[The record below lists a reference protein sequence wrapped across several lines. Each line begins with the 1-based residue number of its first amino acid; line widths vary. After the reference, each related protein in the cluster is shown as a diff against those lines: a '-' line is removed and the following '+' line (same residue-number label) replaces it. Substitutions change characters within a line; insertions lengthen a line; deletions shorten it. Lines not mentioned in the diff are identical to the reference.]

1 MAAAEKTVSA
11 LVQTQ
16 LPDFINGNHPQFKRF
31 IELYYSWLEQNAPAG
46 MSNTAGNTIYH
57 AMQIGDYR
65 DIDETPDE
73 FIRYFKDELLP
84 HFPENPSLDIKKI
97 LKSAREYYNKK
108 GSEESLKWLFK
119 ALYDTDLEVN
129 YPKEQILIAS
139 DGKWKKPRAFRIT
152 VGESNKNVD
161 VNLLERKLV
170 IGTISGA
177 TCIIESANRTID
189 ETNGREV
196 IEIYISNI
204 TKYFNNGEDIIV
216 NYVDANGVDKVFRE
230 RIIGTLSN
238 VRVDSNIRTDPT
250 QRRRGL
256 LYNVGDPV
264 VITGGLGTSAE
275 ANDAAAIVGNVTRG
289 SIEAVTPTF
298 LGYGYREY
306 YNTQVVVLRTIGV
319 DDDEANSSTD
329 LRVIALNTSACTSN
343 SQKNYLES
351 ITYDKTSIEFLG
363 DTLISAANFAP
374 MTPNN
379 INIILNATEE
389 DYTDYFENFE
399 KVWANGNNQFDAL
412 FVGYVGTPNGN
423 TAISGTVSIYGDTSL
438 TGTVEVYG
446 NTAISGAVSV
456 DTSLG
461 TKTVTGTGT
470 TFTADFSAGQFIRIK
485 LPSNILSTHEIASVV
500 SDTQL
505 TLTTDFPFTVASQ
518 PAYKANLTVKGS
530 GTSFSTELTVGDMI
544 SVNGT
549 VKQVATIASDT
560 LLTVDS
566 LFPFSSS
573 GNTIYDSVEST
584 STAVIGSNTKFSYEL
599 KAGQTLRVDG
609 EDQTISAITNNEHLT
624 VTSAYSTTVTNENAY
639 RIGVFADYIGP
650 DATDSLLIYDAQ
662 YSGSLAQILAGPGAT
677 LAAVNSGKTWTI
689 AAVSPPYGVPIPAN
703 AESMIVQ
710 GLDFETV
717 NTGGISAISVL
728 EGGFGFRAEPSLQ
741 ISSHY
746 DTNWSEDYDYNN
758 SLEQDTKIGLWQDFS
773 DLGVLAHVYINSG
786 GTEYTVGDGLIFVGR
801 GYGAN
806 GYVQSVASNGAI
818 TSVVLDNRG
827 EGYLERPEI
836 IVNRSSVTYDTLSG
850 TATVNNRSNLVTGS
864 STTFLSD
871 FSNKS
876 VIRINSEVRRVV
888 AITNNTILLVNSAFT
903 ANATGQTIQRRDGD
917 EASLTGYLFG
927 DGFQETIDTSAI
939 GRVQDIRL
947 LYRGY
952 DYVSTPTIS
961 LKVLDTVVDA
971 LDEADTVYEQE
982 YIYQG
987 TTLQNSTFRANVK
1000 SYNRT
1005 TNVLRLYNYSGTIN
1019 VEQSLVTAN
1028 NLYIDVDVSERV
1040 PVPVRGVLV
1049 GTGPSTFYPESVADL
1064 PNPMYYGNGR
1074 ARANAQFA
1082 NGLIEFNGFF
1092 LNTDGFPSAD
1102 KVLQDN
1108 TIYHNFSYVIQAEKD
1123 LIEYENTIKNISH
1136 PAGMSLTAKRI
1147 AQSEDNAAIVLSSNA
1162 DVFLPKYDSSRV
1174 SVLNSRSNTI
1184 TGYGTDF
1191 TSSIGGGAANTK
1203 VNVGDLFILNYSG
1216 AFTSNSIGND
1226 PSLRTQTKVVTEVL
1240 SNTSLNV
1247 EGDFIITGQGK
1258 ANSNTVYNAL
1268 TGTVTIN
1275 PAVTGTAVLNPAITG
1290 TVNVNERIT
1299 GTVNVYTTN
1308 VVVGNATSFTTQVL
1322 VNDILTINNQVRRIT
1337 SITNNQHLLVNAVF
1351 SNAGTDNVAFLSN
1364 VVVLG
1369 IGTSFVGNVFIGDIF
1384 TVNNEIREVTFVSA
1398 ADRLEVNAAF
1408 TYPANTQLLYLR
1420 SNVVTGSGTNFDPQI
1435 NVGDIITINSEP
1447 RTVTVVVNDTTLE
1460 VNSNYAYHATGASIY
1475 KQNNIILGSST
1486 NFTGQLAANDIIK
1499 VNNQIREVITVT
1511 DGTHITVNSPFI
1523 YFGTGN
1529 GIQKLQNTIVQI
1541 SGNVN
1546 AISDMIV
1553 AGDNLSFNI
1562 AVANVYKAQ
1571 TGTVQVH
1578 TQNGKVVGT
1587 ATAFSTDL
1595 VVGDLVAVNN
1605 EIRQVVNIA
1614 SGTVMNVNSAFE
1626 DAATGAT
1633 LYRRATVQNANVVS
1647 ISSNNITLNIAVP
1660 ANVSGLVYHVIPNY
1674 SLGTTLSGT
1683 VNVLS
1688 SSVVVTGNTTSPN
1701 VTYFVGNVA
1710 VGMSITVNNET
1721 RVIASITNNDT
1732 LTVTSAFT
1740 NAAQDKY
1747 LTTNQSYDYRVVTL
1761 TKDLG

>member
-1 MAAAEKTVSA
+1 MAAAEKTISA

-46 MSNTAGNTIYH
+46 ISNTAGNTIYH

-170 IGTISGA
+170 VGSISGA

-189 ETNGREV
+189 ETNGREI

-204 TKYFNNGEDIIV
+204 TKYFNNGEDILI
-216 NYVDANGVDKVFRE
+216 NYVDANGIDRVFRE

-306 YNTQVVVLRTIGV
+306 YNTQVVVLRTLGV

-351 ITYDKTSIEFLG
+351 ITYDKTSIEFLE
-363 DTLISAANFAP
+363 DTLIGAANFAP

-423 TAISGTVSIYGDTSL
+423 TKI
-438 TGTVEVYG
+438 TGTVNVY
-446 NTAISGAVSV
+446 
-456 DTSLG
+456 
-461 TKTVTGTGT
+461 
-470 TFTADFSAGQFIRIK
+470 
-485 LPSNILSTHEIASVV
+485 ST
-500 SDTQL
+500 
-505 TLTTDFPFTVASQ
+505 
-518 PAYKANLTVKGS
+518 
-530 GTSFSTELTVGDMI
+530 
-544 SVNGT
+544 NGT
-549 VKQVATIASDT
+549 VW
-560 LLTVDS
+560 
-566 LFPFSSS
+566 
-573 GNTIYDSVEST
+573 
-584 STAVIGSNTKFSYEL
+584 GSNTQFSYEL
-599 KAGQTLRVDG
+599 KTGQSLRVEG

-624 VTSAYSTTVTNENAY
+624 VTSAYSATVTNKNAY
-639 RIGVFADYIGP
+639 RVGVFADYIGP
-650 DATDSLLIYDAQ
+650 DATAPLLIYDTQ

-689 AAVSPPYGVPIPAN
+689 AAVSSPYGVPIPAN

-728 EGGFGFRAEPSLQ
+728 EGGFGFRAEPSLE
-741 ISSHY
+741 IDSYY

-758 SLEQDTKIGLWQDFS
+758 SLEQDTKIGLWQNFA
-773 DLGVLAHVYINSG
+773 DLGVLAHVHINSG

-818 TSVVLDNRG
+818 TSIVLDNRG

-836 IVNRSSVTYDTLSG
+836 IMNRSSVSYDTLTG
-850 TATVNNRSNLVTGS
+850 TATVNNRSRVVTGS

-871 FSNKS
+871 ISNKS

-888 AITNNTILLVNSAFT
+888 AVTNNTLLLVNSAFT
-903 ANATGQTIQRRDGD
+903 ANATSQTIQRRDGD
-917 EASLTGYLFG
+917 EATLTGYLFG

-971 LDEADTVYEQE
+971 LAEADTVYEQE

-987 TTLQNSTFRANVK
+987 TSLQNSTFRANVK

-1005 TNVLRLYNYSGTIN
+1005 TNVLRLYNYSGSIN

-1028 NLYIDVDVSERV
+1028 NLFIDVDTTERV

-1108 TIYHNFSYVIQAEKD
+1108 TIYHNFSYIIQAEKD

-1147 AQSEDNAAIVLSSNA
+1147 AQSEDNASIVLTSNA
-1162 DVFLPKYDSSRV
+1162 DVLLSKYDSSRV
-1174 SVLNSRSNTI
+1174 SVANSRSNTI
-1184 TGYGTDF
+1184 TGFGTDF

-1216 AFTSNSIGND
+1216 AFTANSIAND

-1247 EGDFIITGQGK
+1247 EGNFVITGQGR
-1258 ANSNTVYNAL
+1258 ANSNTVYSAL

-1351 SNAGTDNVAFLSN
+1351 NYAGTDNVAFLSN

-1435 NVGDIITINSEP
+1435 NVGDIITINNEP
-1447 RTVTVVVNDTTLE
+1447 RRVTVVTNDTTLQ
-1460 VNSNYAYHATGASIY
+1460 VNANYTHHATGASIY
-1475 KQNNIILGSST
+1475 KQNNIILGAGT
-1486 NFTGQLAANDIIK
+1486 NFTGQLAANDIIT
-1499 VNNQIREVITVT
+1499 VNNQTREVITVT
-1511 DGTHITVNSPFI
+1511 DGTRVTVNAPFI

-1529 GIQKLQNTIVQI
+1529 SIHKLQNTIVQI

-1571 TGTVQVH
+1571 TGTVQIF

-1595 VVGDLVAVNN
+1595 VVGDFVTVNN

-1626 DAATGAT
+1626 DAATGTT

-1674 SLGTTLSGT
+1674 FIGQTLPGT

-1688 SSVVVTGNTTSPN
+1688 GSIVVTGNTTSPN

-1710 VGMSITVNNET
+1710 IGMSVTVNNET

-1740 NAAQDKY
+1740 NSAQDKY

>member
-1 MAAAEKTVSA
+1 MAAAEKTISA

-46 MSNTAGNTIYH
+46 ISNTAGNTIYH

-161 VNLLERKLV
+161 VNLLEKKLV
-170 IGTISGA
+170 IGSISGA

-189 ETNGREV
+189 ETNGREI

-204 TKYFNNGEDIIV
+204 TKYFNNGEDILI
-216 NYVDANGVDKVFRE
+216 NYVDANGIDRVFRE

-264 VITGGLGTSAE
+264 VITGGLGISAE

-351 ITYDKTSIEFLG
+351 ITYDKTSIEFLK
-363 DTLISAANFAP
+363 DTLIGAANFAP

-423 TAISGTVSIYGDTSL
+423 TKI
-438 TGTVEVYG
+438 TGTVNVY
-446 NTAISGAVSV
+446 
-456 DTSLG
+456 
-461 TKTVTGTGT
+461 
-470 TFTADFSAGQFIRIK
+470 
-485 LPSNILSTHEIASVV
+485 ST
-500 SDTQL
+500 
-505 TLTTDFPFTVASQ
+505 
-518 PAYKANLTVKGS
+518 
-530 GTSFSTELTVGDMI
+530 
-544 SVNGT
+544 NGT
-549 VKQVATIASDT
+549 VW
-560 LLTVDS
+560 
-566 LFPFSSS
+566 
-573 GNTIYDSVEST
+573 
-584 STAVIGSNTKFSYEL
+584 GSNTQFSYEL
-599 KAGQTLRVDG
+599 KTGQSLRVEG

-624 VTSAYSTTVTNENAY
+624 VTSAYSATVTNKNAY
-639 RIGVFADYIGP
+639 RVGVFADYIGP
-650 DATDSLLIYDAQ
+650 DATASLLIYDTQ

-689 AAVSPPYGVPIPAN
+689 AAVSAPYGVPIPAN

-728 EGGFGFRAEPSLQ
+728 EGGFGFRAEPSLE
-741 ISSHY
+741 IDSYY

-758 SLEQDTKIGLWQDFS
+758 SLEQDTKIGLWQNFA
-773 DLGVLAHVYINSG
+773 DLGVLAHVHINSG

-818 TSVVLDNRG
+818 TSIVLDNRG

-836 IVNRSSVTYDTLSG
+836 IMNRSSVSYDTLTG
-850 TATVNNRSNLVTGS
+850 TATVNNRSRVVTGS

-871 FSNKS
+871 ISNKS

-888 AITNNTILLVNSAFT
+888 AVTNNTLLLVNSAFT
-903 ANATGQTIQRRDGD
+903 ANATSQTIQRRDGD
-917 EASLTGYLFG
+917 EATLTGYLFG
-927 DGFQETIDTSAI
+927 DGFQETIETSAI

-971 LDEADTVYEQE
+971 LAEADTVYEQE

-987 TTLQNSTFRANVK
+987 TSLQNSTFRANVK

-1005 TNVLRLYNYSGTIN
+1005 TNVLRLYNYSGSIN

-1028 NLYIDVDVSERV
+1028 NLFIDVDTTERV

-1102 KVLQDN
+1102 KVLQDD
-1108 TIYHNFSYVIQAEKD
+1108 TIYHNFSYIIQAEKD

-1147 AQSEDNAAIVLSSNA
+1147 AQSEDNAAIVLTSNA
-1162 DVFLPKYDSSRV
+1162 DVLLSKYDSSRV
-1174 SVLNSRSNTI
+1174 SVANSRSNTI
-1184 TGYGTDF
+1184 TGFGTDF

-1216 AFTSNSIGND
+1216 AFTANSIAND

-1247 EGDFIITGQGK
+1247 EGNFVITGQGR
-1258 ANSNTVYNAL
+1258 ANSNTVYSAL
-1268 TGTVTIN
+1268 TGTVLIN
-1275 PAVTGTAVLNPAITG
+1275 PAVTGTAVLNPAISG

-1435 NVGDIITINSEP
+1435 NVGDIITINNEP
-1447 RTVTVVVNDTTLE
+1447 RRVTVVTNDTTLQ
-1460 VNSNYAYHATGASIY
+1460 VNANYTHHATGASIY
-1475 KQNNIILGSST
+1475 KQNNIILGAGT
-1486 NFTGQLAANDIIK
+1486 NFTGQLAANDIIT
-1499 VNNQIREVITVT
+1499 VNNQTREVITVT
-1511 DGTHITVNSPFI
+1511 DGTHITVNAPFI

-1529 GIQKLQNTIVQI
+1529 SIHKLQNTIVQI

-1571 TGTVQVH
+1571 TGTVQIF

-1595 VVGDLVAVNN
+1595 VVGDFVTVNN

-1626 DAATGAT
+1626 DAATGTT

-1674 SLGTTLSGT
+1674 FIGQTLPGT

-1688 SSVVVTGNTTSPN
+1688 GSIVVTGNTTSPN

-1710 VGMSITVNNET
+1710 IGMSVTVNNET

-1740 NAAQDKY
+1740 NSAQDKY

>member
-1 MAAAEKTVSA
+1 MAAAEKTISA

-46 MSNTAGNTIYH
+46 ISNTAGNTIYH

-170 IGTISGA
+170 VGSISGA

-189 ETNGREV
+189 ETNGREI

-204 TKYFNNGEDIIV
+204 TKYFNNGEDILI
-216 NYVDANGVDKVFRE
+216 NYVDANGIDRIFRE

-306 YNTQVVVLRTIGV
+306 YNTQVVVLRTLGV

-363 DTLISAANFAP
+363 DTLIGAANFAP

-423 TAISGTVSIYGDTSL
+423 TKI
-438 TGTVEVYG
+438 TGTVNVY
-446 NTAISGAVSV
+446 
-456 DTSLG
+456 
-461 TKTVTGTGT
+461 
-470 TFTADFSAGQFIRIK
+470 
-485 LPSNILSTHEIASVV
+485 ST
-500 SDTQL
+500 
-505 TLTTDFPFTVASQ
+505 
-518 PAYKANLTVKGS
+518 
-530 GTSFSTELTVGDMI
+530 
-544 SVNGT
+544 NGT
-549 VKQVATIASDT
+549 VW
-560 LLTVDS
+560 
-566 LFPFSSS
+566 
-573 GNTIYDSVEST
+573 
-584 STAVIGSNTKFSYEL
+584 GSNTQFSYEL
-599 KAGQTLRVDG
+599 KTGQSLRVEG

-624 VTSAYSTTVTNENAY
+624 VTSAYSATVTNKNAY
-639 RIGVFADYIGP
+639 RVGVFADYIGP
-650 DATDSLLIYDAQ
+650 DATAPLLIYDTQ

-689 AAVSPPYGVPIPAN
+689 AAVSSPYGVPIPAN

-728 EGGFGFRAEPSLQ
+728 EGGFGFRAEPSLE
-741 ISSHY
+741 IDSYY

-758 SLEQDTKIGLWQDFS
+758 SLEQDTKIGLWQNFA
-773 DLGVLAHVYINSG
+773 DLGVLAHVHINSG

-818 TSVVLDNRG
+818 TSIVLDNRG

-836 IVNRSSVTYDTLSG
+836 IMNRSSVSYDTLTG
-850 TATVNNRSNLVTGS
+850 TATVNNRSRVVTGS

-871 FSNKS
+871 ISNKS

-888 AITNNTILLVNSAFT
+888 AVTNNTLLLVNSAFT
-903 ANATGQTIQRRDGD
+903 ANATSQTIQRRDGD
-917 EASLTGYLFG
+917 EATLTGYLFG

-971 LDEADTVYEQE
+971 LAEADTVYEQE

-987 TTLQNSTFRANVK
+987 TSLQNSTFRANVK

-1005 TNVLRLYNYSGTIN
+1005 TNVLRLYNYSGSIN

-1028 NLYIDVDVSERV
+1028 NLFIDVDTTERV

-1102 KVLQDN
+1102 KVLQDD
-1108 TIYHNFSYVIQAEKD
+1108 TIYHNFSYIIQAEKD

-1147 AQSEDNAAIVLSSNA
+1147 AQSEDNAAIVLTSNA
-1162 DVFLPKYDSSRV
+1162 DVLLSKYDSSRV
-1174 SVLNSRSNTI
+1174 SVANSRSNTI
-1184 TGYGTDF
+1184 TGFGTDF

-1216 AFTSNSIGND
+1216 AFTANSIAND

-1240 SNTSLNV
+1240 SNTSLKV
-1247 EGDFIITGQGK
+1247 EGNFVITGQGR
-1258 ANSNTVYNAL
+1258 ANSNTVYSAL

-1275 PAVTGTAVLNPAITG
+1275 PAVTGTAVLNPAISG

-1369 IGTSFVGNVFIGDIF
+1369 SGTSFDTDIDIGDII
-1384 TVNNEIREVTFVSA
+1384 TVNSEIREVTFVSA

-1420 SNVVTGSGTNFDPQI
+1420 SNVVTGSGTNFNPQI
-1435 NVGDIITINSEP
+1435 NVGDIITINNEP
-1447 RTVTVVVNDTTLE
+1447 RRVTVVTNDTTLQ
-1460 VNSNYAYHATGASIY
+1460 VNANYTHHATGASIY
-1475 KQNNIILGSST
+1475 KQNNIILGAGT
-1486 NFTGQLAANDIIK
+1486 NFTGQLAANDIIT
-1499 VNNQIREVITVT
+1499 VNNQTREVITVT
-1511 DGTHITVNSPFI
+1511 DGTRVTVNAPFI

-1529 GIQKLQNTIVQI
+1529 SIHKLQNTIVQI

-1571 TGTVQVH
+1571 TGTVQIF

-1595 VVGDLVAVNN
+1595 VVGDFVTVNN

-1626 DAATGAT
+1626 DAATGTT

-1674 SLGTTLSGT
+1674 FIGQTLPGT

-1740 NAAQDKY
+1740 NSAQDKY

>member
-1 MAAAEKTVSA
+1 MAAAEKTISA

-46 MSNTAGNTIYH
+46 ISNTAGNTIYH

-170 IGTISGA
+170 VGSISGA

-189 ETNGREV
+189 ETNGREI

-204 TKYFNNGEDIIV
+204 TKYFNNGEDILI
-216 NYVDANGVDKVFRE
+216 NYVDANGIDRIFRE

-306 YNTQVVVLRTIGV
+306 YNTQVVVLRTLGV

-363 DTLISAANFAP
+363 DTLIGAANFAP

-423 TAISGTVSIYGDTSL
+423 TKI
-438 TGTVEVYG
+438 TGTVNVY
-446 NTAISGAVSV
+446 
-456 DTSLG
+456 
-461 TKTVTGTGT
+461 
-470 TFTADFSAGQFIRIK
+470 
-485 LPSNILSTHEIASVV
+485 ST
-500 SDTQL
+500 
-505 TLTTDFPFTVASQ
+505 
-518 PAYKANLTVKGS
+518 
-530 GTSFSTELTVGDMI
+530 
-544 SVNGT
+544 NGT
-549 VKQVATIASDT
+549 VW
-560 LLTVDS
+560 
-566 LFPFSSS
+566 
-573 GNTIYDSVEST
+573 
-584 STAVIGSNTKFSYEL
+584 GSNTQFSYEL
-599 KAGQTLRVDG
+599 KTGQSLRVEG

-624 VTSAYSTTVTNENAY
+624 VTSAYSATVTNKNAY
-639 RIGVFADYIGP
+639 RVGVFADYIGP
-650 DATDSLLIYDAQ
+650 DATAPLLIYDTQ

-689 AAVSPPYGVPIPAN
+689 AAVSSPYGVPIPAN

-728 EGGFGFRAEPSLQ
+728 EGGFGFRAEPSLE
-741 ISSHY
+741 IDSYY

-758 SLEQDTKIGLWQDFS
+758 SLEQDTKIGLWQNFA
-773 DLGVLAHVYINSG
+773 DLGVLAHVHINSG

-818 TSVVLDNRG
+818 TSIVLDNRG

-836 IVNRSSVTYDTLSG
+836 IMNRSSVSYDTLTG
-850 TATVNNRSNLVTGS
+850 TATVNNRSRVVTGS

-871 FSNKS
+871 ISNKS

-888 AITNNTILLVNSAFT
+888 AVTNNTLLLVNSAFT
-903 ANATGQTIQRRDGD
+903 ANATSQTIQRRDGD
-917 EASLTGYLFG
+917 EATLTGYLFG

-971 LDEADTVYEQE
+971 LAEADTVYEQE

-987 TTLQNSTFRANVK
+987 TSLQNSTFRANVK

-1005 TNVLRLYNYSGTIN
+1005 TNVLRLYNYSGSIN

-1028 NLYIDVDVSERV
+1028 NLFIDVDTTERV

-1102 KVLQDN
+1102 KVLQDD
-1108 TIYHNFSYVIQAEKD
+1108 TIYHNFSYIIQAEKD

-1147 AQSEDNAAIVLSSNA
+1147 AQSEDNAAIVLTSNA
-1162 DVFLPKYDSSRV
+1162 DVLLSKYDSSRV
-1174 SVLNSRSNTI
+1174 SVANSRSNTI
-1184 TGYGTDF
+1184 TGFGTDF

-1216 AFTSNSIGND
+1216 AFTANSIAND

-1247 EGDFIITGQGK
+1247 EGNFVITGQGR
-1258 ANSNTVYNAL
+1258 ANSNTVYSAL

-1275 PAVTGTAVLNPAITG
+1275 PAVTGTAVLNPAISG

-1369 IGTSFVGNVFIGDIF
+1369 SGTSFDTDIDIGDII
-1384 TVNNEIREVTFVSA
+1384 TVNSEIREVTFVSA

-1420 SNVVTGSGTNFDPQI
+1420 SNVVTGSGTNFNPQI
-1435 NVGDIITINSEP
+1435 NVGDIITINNEP
-1447 RTVTVVVNDTTLE
+1447 RRVTVVTNDTTLQ
-1460 VNSNYAYHATGASIY
+1460 VNANYTHHATGASIY
-1475 KQNNIILGSST
+1475 KQNNIILGAGT
-1486 NFTGQLAANDIIK
+1486 NFTGQLAANDIIT
-1499 VNNQIREVITVT
+1499 VNNQTREVITVT
-1511 DGTHITVNSPFI
+1511 DGTRVTVNAPFI

-1529 GIQKLQNTIVQI
+1529 SIHKLQNTIVQI

-1571 TGTVQVH
+1571 TGTVQIF

-1595 VVGDLVAVNN
+1595 VVGDFVTVNN

-1626 DAATGAT
+1626 DAATGTT

-1674 SLGTTLSGT
+1674 FIGQTLPGT

-1701 VTYFVGNVA
+1701 VTFFVGNVA

>member
-1 MAAAEKTVSA
+1 MAAAEKTISA

-46 MSNTAGNTIYH
+46 ISNTAGNTIYH

-170 IGTISGA
+170 VGSISGA

-189 ETNGREV
+189 ETNGREI

-204 TKYFNNGEDIIV
+204 TKYFNNGEDILI
-216 NYVDANGVDKVFRE
+216 NYVDANGIDRVFRE

-306 YNTQVVVLRTIGV
+306 YNTQVVVLRTLGV

-363 DTLISAANFAP
+363 DTLIGAANFAP

-423 TAISGTVSIYGDTSL
+423 TKI
-438 TGTVEVYG
+438 TGTVNVY
-446 NTAISGAVSV
+446 
-456 DTSLG
+456 
-461 TKTVTGTGT
+461 
-470 TFTADFSAGQFIRIK
+470 
-485 LPSNILSTHEIASVV
+485 ST
-500 SDTQL
+500 
-505 TLTTDFPFTVASQ
+505 
-518 PAYKANLTVKGS
+518 
-530 GTSFSTELTVGDMI
+530 
-544 SVNGT
+544 NGT
-549 VKQVATIASDT
+549 VW
-560 LLTVDS
+560 
-566 LFPFSSS
+566 
-573 GNTIYDSVEST
+573 
-584 STAVIGSNTKFSYEL
+584 GSNTQFSYEL
-599 KAGQTLRVDG
+599 KTGQSLRVEG

-624 VTSAYSTTVTNENAY
+624 VTSAYSATVTNKNAY
-639 RIGVFADYIGP
+639 RVGVFADYIGP
-650 DATDSLLIYDAQ
+650 DATASLLIYDTQ

-689 AAVSPPYGVPIPAN
+689 AAVSSPYGVPIPAN

-728 EGGFGFRAEPSLQ
+728 EGGFGFRAEPSLE
-741 ISSHY
+741 IDSYY

-758 SLEQDTKIGLWQDFS
+758 SLEQDTKIGLWQNFA
-773 DLGVLAHVYINSG
+773 DLGVLAHVHINSG

-818 TSVVLDNRG
+818 TSIVLDNRG

-836 IVNRSSVTYDTLSG
+836 IMNRSSVSYDTLTG
-850 TATVNNRSNLVTGS
+850 TATVNNRSRVVTGS

-871 FSNKS
+871 ISNKS

-888 AITNNTILLVNSAFT
+888 AVTNNTLLLVNSAFT
-903 ANATGQTIQRRDGD
+903 ANATSQTIQRRDGD
-917 EASLTGYLFG
+917 EATLTGYLFG

-971 LDEADTVYEQE
+971 LAEADTVYEQE

-987 TTLQNSTFRANVK
+987 TSLQNSTFRANVK

-1005 TNVLRLYNYSGTIN
+1005 TNVLRLYNYSGSIN

-1028 NLYIDVDVSERV
+1028 NLFIDVDTTERV

-1102 KVLQDN
+1102 KVLQDD
-1108 TIYHNFSYVIQAEKD
+1108 TIYHNFSYIIQAEKD

-1147 AQSEDNAAIVLSSNA
+1147 AQSEDNAAIVLTSNA
-1162 DVFLPKYDSSRV
+1162 DVLLSKYDSSRV
-1174 SVLNSRSNTI
+1174 SVANSRSNTI
-1184 TGYGTDF
+1184 TGFGTDF

-1216 AFTSNSIGND
+1216 AFTANSIAND

-1240 SNTSLNV
+1240 SNTSLKV
-1247 EGDFIITGQGK
+1247 EGNFVITGQGR
-1258 ANSNTVYNAL
+1258 ANSNTVYSAL

-1275 PAVTGTAVLNPAITG
+1275 PAVTGTAVLNPAISG

-1369 IGTSFVGNVFIGDIF
+1369 SGTSFDTDIDIGDII
-1384 TVNNEIREVTFVSA
+1384 TVNSEIREVTFVSA

-1420 SNVVTGSGTNFDPQI
+1420 SNVVTGSGTNFNPQI
-1435 NVGDIITINSEP
+1435 NVGDIITINNEP
-1447 RTVTVVVNDTTLE
+1447 RRVTVVTNDTTLQ
-1460 VNSNYAYHATGASIY
+1460 VNANYTHHATGASIY
-1475 KQNNIILGSST
+1475 KQNNIILGAGT
-1486 NFTGQLAANDIIK
+1486 NFTGQLAANDIIT
-1499 VNNQIREVITVT
+1499 VNNQTREVITVT
-1511 DGTHITVNSPFI
+1511 DGTRVTVNAPFI

-1529 GIQKLQNTIVQI
+1529 SIHKLQNTIVQI

-1571 TGTVQVH
+1571 TGTVQIF

-1595 VVGDLVAVNN
+1595 VVGDFVTVNN

-1626 DAATGAT
+1626 DAATGTT

-1674 SLGTTLSGT
+1674 FIGQTLPGT

-1740 NAAQDKY
+1740 NSAQDKY

>member
-1 MAAAEKTVSA
+1 MAAAEKTISA

-46 MSNTAGNTIYH
+46 ISNTAGNTIYH

-170 IGTISGA
+170 VGSISGA

-189 ETNGREV
+189 ETNGREI

-204 TKYFNNGEDIIV
+204 TKYFNNGEDILI
-216 NYVDANGVDKVFRE
+216 NYVDANGIDRVFRE

-351 ITYDKTSIEFLG
+351 ITYDKTSIEFLE
-363 DTLISAANFAP
+363 DTLIGAANFAP

-423 TAISGTVSIYGDTSL
+423 TKI
-438 TGTVEVYG
+438 TGTVNVY
-446 NTAISGAVSV
+446 
-456 DTSLG
+456 
-461 TKTVTGTGT
+461 
-470 TFTADFSAGQFIRIK
+470 
-485 LPSNILSTHEIASVV
+485 ST
-500 SDTQL
+500 
-505 TLTTDFPFTVASQ
+505 
-518 PAYKANLTVKGS
+518 
-530 GTSFSTELTVGDMI
+530 
-544 SVNGT
+544 NGT
-549 VKQVATIASDT
+549 VW
-560 LLTVDS
+560 
-566 LFPFSSS
+566 
-573 GNTIYDSVEST
+573 
-584 STAVIGSNTKFSYEL
+584 GSNTQFSYEL
-599 KAGQTLRVDG
+599 KTGQSLRVEG

-624 VTSAYSTTVTNENAY
+624 VTSAYSATVTNKNAY
-639 RIGVFADYIGP
+639 RVGVFADYIGP
-650 DATDSLLIYDAQ
+650 DATASLLIYDTQ

-689 AAVSPPYGVPIPAN
+689 AAVSSPYGVPIPAN

-728 EGGFGFRAEPSLQ
+728 EGGFGFRAEPSLE
-741 ISSHY
+741 IESYY

-758 SLEQDTKIGLWQDFS
+758 SLEQDTKIGLWQNFA
-773 DLGVLAHVYINSG
+773 DLGVLAHVHINSG

-818 TSVVLDNRG
+818 TSIVLDNRG

-836 IVNRSSVTYDTLSG
+836 IMNRSSVSYDTLTG
-850 TATVNNRSNLVTGS
+850 TATVNNRSRVVTGS

-871 FSNKS
+871 ISNKS

-888 AITNNTILLVNSAFT
+888 AVTNNTLLLVNSAFT
-903 ANATGQTIQRRDGD
+903 ANATSQTIQRRDGD
-917 EASLTGYLFG
+917 EATLTGYLFG
-927 DGFQETIDTSAI
+927 DGFQETIETSAI

-971 LDEADTVYEQE
+971 LAEADTVYEQE

-987 TTLQNSTFRANVK
+987 TSLQNSTFRANVK

-1005 TNVLRLYNYSGTIN
+1005 TNVLRLYNYSGSIN

-1028 NLYIDVDVSERV
+1028 NLFIDVDTTERV

-1102 KVLQDN
+1102 KVLQDD
-1108 TIYHNFSYVIQAEKD
+1108 TIYHNFSYIIQAEKD

-1147 AQSEDNAAIVLSSNA
+1147 AQSEDNAAIVLTSNA
-1162 DVFLPKYDSSRV
+1162 DVLLSKYDSSRV
-1174 SVLNSRSNTI
+1174 SVANSRSNTI
-1184 TGYGTDF
+1184 TGFGTDF

-1216 AFTSNSIGND
+1216 AFTANSIAND

-1247 EGDFIITGQGK
+1247 EGNFVITGQGR
-1258 ANSNTVYNAL
+1258 ANSNTVYSAL
-1268 TGTVTIN
+1268 TGTVLIN
-1275 PAVTGTAVLNPAITG
+1275 PAVTGTAVLNPAISG

-1299 GTVNVYTTN
+1299 GTVNVLTTN

-1369 IGTSFVGNVFIGDIF
+1369 SGTSFDTDIDIGDII
-1384 TVNNEIREVTFVSA
+1384 TVNSEIREVTFVSA

-1420 SNVVTGSGTNFDPQI
+1420 SNVVTGSGTNFNPQI
-1435 NVGDIITINSEP
+1435 NVGDIITINNEP
-1447 RTVTVVVNDTTLE
+1447 RRVTVVTNDTTLQ
-1460 VNSNYAYHATGASIY
+1460 VNANYTHHATGASIY
-1475 KQNNIILGSST
+1475 KQNNIILGAGT
-1486 NFTGQLAANDIIK
+1486 NFTGQLAANDIIT
-1499 VNNQIREVITVT
+1499 VNNQTREVITVT
-1511 DGTHITVNSPFI
+1511 DGTHITVNAPFI

-1529 GIQKLQNTIVQI
+1529 SIHKLQNTIVQI

-1571 TGTVQVH
+1571 TGTVQIF

-1595 VVGDLVAVNN
+1595 VVGDFVTVNN

-1626 DAATGAT
+1626 DAATGTT

-1674 SLGTTLSGT
+1674 FIGQTLPGT

-1688 SSVVVTGNTTSPN
+1688 GSIVVTGNTTSPN

-1710 VGMSITVNNET
+1710 IGMSVTVNNET

-1740 NAAQDKY
+1740 NSAQDKY

>member
-1 MAAAEKTVSA
+1 MAAAEKTISA

-46 MSNTAGNTIYH
+46 ISNTAGNTIYH

-170 IGTISGA
+170 VGSISGA

-189 ETNGREV
+189 ETNGREI

-204 TKYFNNGEDIIV
+204 TKYFNNGEDILI
-216 NYVDANGVDKVFRE
+216 NYVDANGIDRVFRE

-306 YNTQVVVLRTIGV
+306 YNTQVVVLRTLGV

-423 TAISGTVSIYGDTSL
+423 TKI
-438 TGTVEVYG
+438 TGTVNVY
-446 NTAISGAVSV
+446 
-456 DTSLG
+456 
-461 TKTVTGTGT
+461 
-470 TFTADFSAGQFIRIK
+470 
-485 LPSNILSTHEIASVV
+485 ST
-500 SDTQL
+500 
-505 TLTTDFPFTVASQ
+505 
-518 PAYKANLTVKGS
+518 
-530 GTSFSTELTVGDMI
+530 
-544 SVNGT
+544 NGT
-549 VKQVATIASDT
+549 VW
-560 LLTVDS
+560 
-566 LFPFSSS
+566 
-573 GNTIYDSVEST
+573 
-584 STAVIGSNTKFSYEL
+584 GSNTQFSYEL
-599 KAGQTLRVDG
+599 KTGQSLRVEG

-624 VTSAYSTTVTNENAY
+624 VTSAYSATVTNKNAY
-639 RIGVFADYIGP
+639 RVGVFADYIGP
-650 DATDSLLIYDAQ
+650 DATAPLLIYDTQ

-728 EGGFGFRAEPSLQ
+728 EGGFGFRAEPSLE
-741 ISSHY
+741 IDSYY

-758 SLEQDTKIGLWQDFS
+758 SLEQDTKIGLWQNFA
-773 DLGVLAHVYINSG
+773 DLGVLAHVHINSG

-818 TSVVLDNRG
+818 TSIVLDNRG

-836 IVNRSSVTYDTLSG
+836 IMNRSSVSYDTLTG

-888 AITNNTILLVNSAFT
+888 AVTNNTILLVNSAFT
-903 ANATGQTIQRRDGD
+903 ANATSQTIQRRDGD
-917 EASLTGYLFG
+917 EATLTGYLFG

-971 LDEADTVYEQE
+971 LAEADTVYEQE

-987 TTLQNSTFRANVK
+987 TSLQNSTFRANVK

-1005 TNVLRLYNYSGTIN
+1005 TNVLRLYNYSGSIN

-1147 AQSEDNAAIVLSSNA
+1147 AQSEDNAAIVLTSNA
-1162 DVFLPKYDSSRV
+1162 DVLLSKYDSSRV
-1174 SVLNSRSNTI
+1174 SVANSRSNTI
-1184 TGYGTDF
+1184 TGFGTDF

-1240 SNTSLNV
+1240 SNTSLKV
-1247 EGDFIITGQGK
+1247 EGNFVITGQGR
-1258 ANSNTVYNAL
+1258 ANSNTVYSAL

-1369 IGTSFVGNVFIGDIF
+1369 SGTAFNTDIDIGDII
-1384 TVNNEIREVTFVSA
+1384 TVNSEIREVTFVSA

-1420 SNVVTGSGTNFDPQI
+1420 SNVVTGSGTNFNPQI
-1435 NVGDIITINSEP
+1435 NVGDIITINNEP
-1447 RTVTVVVNDTTLE
+1447 RRVTVVTNDTTLQ
-1460 VNSNYAYHATGASIY
+1460 VNANYTHHATGASIY
-1475 KQNNIILGSST
+1475 KQNNIILGAGT
-1486 NFTGQLAANDIIK
+1486 NFTGQLAANDIIT
-1499 VNNQIREVITVT
+1499 VNNQTREVITVT
-1511 DGTHITVNSPFI
+1511 DGTRVTVNAPFI

-1529 GIQKLQNTIVQI
+1529 SIHKLQNTIVQI

-1571 TGTVQVH
+1571 TGTVQIF

-1595 VVGDLVAVNN
+1595 VVGDFVAVNN

-1626 DAATGAT
+1626 DAATGTT

-1674 SLGTTLSGT
+1674 FIGQTLPGT

>member
-1 MAAAEKTVSA
+1 MAAAEKTISA

-46 MSNTAGNTIYH
+46 ISNTAGNTIYH

-170 IGTISGA
+170 VGSISGA

-189 ETNGREV
+189 ETNGREI

-204 TKYFNNGEDIIV
+204 TKYFNNGEDILI
-216 NYVDANGVDKVFRE
+216 NYVDANGIDRVFRE

-306 YNTQVVVLRTIGV
+306 YNTQVVVLRTLGV

-351 ITYDKTSIEFLG
+351 ITYDKTSIEFLE
-363 DTLISAANFAP
+363 DTLIGAANFAP

-423 TAISGTVSIYGDTSL
+423 TKI
-438 TGTVEVYG
+438 TGTVNVY
-446 NTAISGAVSV
+446 
-456 DTSLG
+456 
-461 TKTVTGTGT
+461 
-470 TFTADFSAGQFIRIK
+470 
-485 LPSNILSTHEIASVV
+485 ST
-500 SDTQL
+500 
-505 TLTTDFPFTVASQ
+505 
-518 PAYKANLTVKGS
+518 
-530 GTSFSTELTVGDMI
+530 
-544 SVNGT
+544 NGT
-549 VKQVATIASDT
+549 VW
-560 LLTVDS
+560 
-566 LFPFSSS
+566 
-573 GNTIYDSVEST
+573 
-584 STAVIGSNTKFSYEL
+584 GSNTQFSYEL
-599 KAGQTLRVDG
+599 KTGQSLRVEG

-624 VTSAYSTTVTNENAY
+624 VTSAYSATVTNKNAY
-639 RIGVFADYIGP
+639 RVGVFADYIGP
-650 DATDSLLIYDAQ
+650 DATAPLLIYDTQ

-689 AAVSPPYGVPIPAN
+689 AAVSSPYGVPIPAN

-728 EGGFGFRAEPSLQ
+728 EGGFGFRAEPSLE
-741 ISSHY
+741 IDSYY

-758 SLEQDTKIGLWQDFS
+758 SLEQDTKIGLWQNFA
-773 DLGVLAHVYINSG
+773 DLGVLAHVHINSG

-818 TSVVLDNRG
+818 TSIVLDNRG

-836 IVNRSSVTYDTLSG
+836 IMNRSSVSYDTLTG
-850 TATVNNRSNLVTGS
+850 TATVNNRSRVVTGS

-871 FSNKS
+871 ISNKS

-888 AITNNTILLVNSAFT
+888 AVTNNTLLLVNSAFT
-903 ANATGQTIQRRDGD
+903 ANATSQTIQRRDGD
-917 EASLTGYLFG
+917 EATLTGYLFG

-971 LDEADTVYEQE
+971 LAEADTVYEQE

-987 TTLQNSTFRANVK
+987 TSLQNSTFRANVK

-1005 TNVLRLYNYSGTIN
+1005 TNVLRLYNYSGSIN

-1028 NLYIDVDVSERV
+1028 NLFIDVDTTERV

-1108 TIYHNFSYVIQAEKD
+1108 TIYHNFSYIIQAEKD

-1147 AQSEDNAAIVLSSNA
+1147 AQSEDNAAIVLTSNA
-1162 DVFLPKYDSSRV
+1162 DVLLSKYDSSRV
-1174 SVLNSRSNTI
+1174 SVANSRSNTI
-1184 TGYGTDF
+1184 TGFGTDF

-1216 AFTSNSIGND
+1216 AFTANSIAND

-1247 EGDFIITGQGK
+1247 EGNFVITGQGR
-1258 ANSNTVYNAL
+1258 ANSNTVYSAL
-1268 TGTVTIN
+1268 TGTVLIN
-1275 PAVTGTAVLNPAITG
+1275 PAVTGTAVLNPAISG

-1369 IGTSFVGNVFIGDIF
+1369 SGTSFDTDIDIGDII
-1384 TVNNEIREVTFVSA
+1384 TVNSEIREVTFVSA

-1435 NVGDIITINSEP
+1435 NVGDIITINNEP
-1447 RTVTVVVNDTTLE
+1447 RRVTVVTNDTTLQ
-1460 VNSNYAYHATGASIY
+1460 VNANYTHHATGASIY
-1475 KQNNIILGSST
+1475 KQNNIILGAGT
-1486 NFTGQLAANDIIK
+1486 NFTGQLAANDIIT
-1499 VNNQIREVITVT
+1499 VNNQTREVITVT
-1511 DGTHITVNSPFI
+1511 DGTHITVNAPFI

-1529 GIQKLQNTIVQI
+1529 SIHKLQNTIVQI

-1571 TGTVQVH
+1571 TGTVQVF

-1587 ATAFSTDL
+1587 ATAFSADL
-1595 VVGDLVAVNN
+1595 VVGDFVTVNN

-1626 DAATGAT
+1626 DAATGTT

-1674 SLGTTLSGT
+1674 FIGQTLPGT

-1740 NAAQDKY
+1740 NSAQDKY

>member
-1 MAAAEKTVSA
+1 MAAAEKTISA

-46 MSNTAGNTIYH
+46 ISNTAGNTIYH

-170 IGTISGA
+170 VGSISGA

-189 ETNGREV
+189 ETNGREI

-204 TKYFNNGEDIIV
+204 TKYFNNGEDILI
-216 NYVDANGVDKVFRE
+216 NYVDANGIDRVFRE

-306 YNTQVVVLRTIGV
+306 YNTQVVVLRTLGV

-351 ITYDKTSIEFLG
+351 ITYDKTSIEFLE
-363 DTLISAANFAP
+363 DTLIGAANFAP

-423 TAISGTVSIYGDTSL
+423 TKI
-438 TGTVEVYG
+438 TGTVNVY
-446 NTAISGAVSV
+446 
-456 DTSLG
+456 
-461 TKTVTGTGT
+461 
-470 TFTADFSAGQFIRIK
+470 
-485 LPSNILSTHEIASVV
+485 ST
-500 SDTQL
+500 
-505 TLTTDFPFTVASQ
+505 
-518 PAYKANLTVKGS
+518 
-530 GTSFSTELTVGDMI
+530 
-544 SVNGT
+544 NGT
-549 VKQVATIASDT
+549 VW
-560 LLTVDS
+560 
-566 LFPFSSS
+566 
-573 GNTIYDSVEST
+573 
-584 STAVIGSNTKFSYEL
+584 GSNTQFSYEL
-599 KAGQTLRVDG
+599 KTGQSLRVEG

-624 VTSAYSTTVTNENAY
+624 VTSAYSATVTNKNAY
-639 RIGVFADYIGP
+639 RVGVFADYIGP
-650 DATDSLLIYDAQ
+650 DATAPLLIYDTQ

-689 AAVSPPYGVPIPAN
+689 AAVSSPYGVPIPAN

-728 EGGFGFRAEPSLQ
+728 EGGFGFRAEPSLE
-741 ISSHY
+741 IDSYY

-758 SLEQDTKIGLWQDFS
+758 SLEQDTKIGLWQNFA
-773 DLGVLAHVYINSG
+773 DLGVLAHVHINSG

-818 TSVVLDNRG
+818 TSIVLDNRG

-836 IVNRSSVTYDTLSG
+836 IMNRSSVSYDTLTG
-850 TATVNNRSNLVTGS
+850 TATVNNRSRVVTGS

-871 FSNKS
+871 ISNKS

-888 AITNNTILLVNSAFT
+888 AVTNNTLLLVNSAFT
-903 ANATGQTIQRRDGD
+903 ANATSQTIQRRDGD
-917 EASLTGYLFG
+917 EATLTGYLFG

-971 LDEADTVYEQE
+971 LAEADTVYEQE

-987 TTLQNSTFRANVK
+987 TSLQNSTFRANVK

-1005 TNVLRLYNYSGTIN
+1005 TNVLRLYNYSGSIN

-1028 NLYIDVDVSERV
+1028 NLFIDVDTTERV

-1102 KVLQDN
+1102 KVLQDD
-1108 TIYHNFSYVIQAEKD
+1108 TIYHNFSYIIQAEKD

-1147 AQSEDNAAIVLSSNA
+1147 AQSEDNAAIVLTSNA
-1162 DVFLPKYDSSRV
+1162 DVLLSKYDSSRV
-1174 SVLNSRSNTI
+1174 SVANSRSNTI
-1184 TGYGTDF
+1184 TGFGTDF

-1216 AFTSNSIGND
+1216 AFTANSIAND

-1247 EGDFIITGQGK
+1247 EGNFVITGQGR
-1258 ANSNTVYNAL
+1258 ANSNTVYSAL
-1268 TGTVTIN
+1268 TGTVLIN
-1275 PAVTGTAVLNPAITG
+1275 PAVTGTAVLNPAISG

-1369 IGTSFVGNVFIGDIF
+1369 SGTSFDTDIDIGDII
-1384 TVNNEIREVTFVSA
+1384 TVNSEIREVTFVSA

-1435 NVGDIITINSEP
+1435 NVGDIITINNEP
-1447 RTVTVVVNDTTLE
+1447 RRVTVVTNDTTLQ
-1460 VNSNYAYHATGASIY
+1460 VNANYTHHATGASIY
-1475 KQNNIILGSST
+1475 KQNNIILGAGT
-1486 NFTGQLAANDIIK
+1486 NFTGQLAANDIIT
-1499 VNNQIREVITVT
+1499 VNNQTREVITVT
-1511 DGTHITVNSPFI
+1511 DGTHITVNAPFI

-1529 GIQKLQNTIVQI
+1529 SIHKLQNTIVQI

-1571 TGTVQVH
+1571 TGTVQVF

-1595 VVGDLVAVNN
+1595 VVGDFVTVNN

-1626 DAATGAT
+1626 DAATGTT

-1674 SLGTTLSGT
+1674 FIGQTLPGT

-1740 NAAQDKY
+1740 NSAQDKY

>member
-1 MAAAEKTVSA
+1 MAAAEKTISA

-46 MSNTAGNTIYH
+46 ISNTAGNTIYH

-170 IGTISGA
+170 VGSISGA

-189 ETNGREV
+189 ETNGREI

-204 TKYFNNGEDIIV
+204 TKYFNNGEDILI
-216 NYVDANGVDKVFRE
+216 NYVDANGIDRVFRE

-238 VRVDSNIRTDPT
+238 V
-250 QRRRGL
+250 
-256 LYNVGDPV
+256 
-264 VITGGLGTSAE
+264 TSAE

-351 ITYDKTSIEFLG
+351 ITYDKTSIEFLE
-363 DTLISAANFAP
+363 DTLIGAANFAP

-423 TAISGTVSIYGDTSL
+423 TKI
-438 TGTVEVYG
+438 TGTVNVY
-446 NTAISGAVSV
+446 
-456 DTSLG
+456 
-461 TKTVTGTGT
+461 
-470 TFTADFSAGQFIRIK
+470 
-485 LPSNILSTHEIASVV
+485 ST
-500 SDTQL
+500 
-505 TLTTDFPFTVASQ
+505 
-518 PAYKANLTVKGS
+518 
-530 GTSFSTELTVGDMI
+530 
-544 SVNGT
+544 NGT
-549 VKQVATIASDT
+549 VW
-560 LLTVDS
+560 
-566 LFPFSSS
+566 
-573 GNTIYDSVEST
+573 
-584 STAVIGSNTKFSYEL
+584 GSNTQFSYEL
-599 KAGQTLRVDG
+599 KTGQSLRVEG

-624 VTSAYSTTVTNENAY
+624 VTSAYSATVTNKNAY
-639 RIGVFADYIGP
+639 RVDVFADYIGP
-650 DATDSLLIYDAQ
+650 DATAPLLIYDTQ

-689 AAVSPPYGVPIPAN
+689 AAVSSPYGVPIPAN

-728 EGGFGFRAEPSLQ
+728 EGGFGFRAEPSLE
-741 ISSHY
+741 IDSYY

-758 SLEQDTKIGLWQDFS
+758 SLEQDTKIGLWQNFA
-773 DLGVLAHVYINSG
+773 DLGVLAHVHINSG

-818 TSVVLDNRG
+818 TSIVLDNRG

-836 IVNRSSVTYDTLSG
+836 IMNRSSVSYDTLTG
-850 TATVNNRSNLVTGS
+850 TATVNNRSRVVTGS

-871 FSNKS
+871 ISNKS

-888 AITNNTILLVNSAFT
+888 AVTNNTLLLVNSAFT
-903 ANATGQTIQRRDGD
+903 ANATSQTIQRRDGD
-917 EASLTGYLFG
+917 EATLTGYLFG

-971 LDEADTVYEQE
+971 LAEADTVYEQE

-987 TTLQNSTFRANVK
+987 TSLQNSTFRANVK

-1005 TNVLRLYNYSGTIN
+1005 TNVLRLYNYSGSIN

-1028 NLYIDVDVSERV
+1028 NLFIDVDTTERV

-1102 KVLQDN
+1102 KVLQDD
-1108 TIYHNFSYVIQAEKD
+1108 TIYHNFSYIIQAEKD

-1147 AQSEDNAAIVLSSNA
+1147 AQSEDNAAIVLTSNA
-1162 DVFLPKYDSSRV
+1162 DVLLSKYDSSRV
-1174 SVLNSRSNTI
+1174 SVANSRSNTI
-1184 TGYGTDF
+1184 TGFGTDF

-1216 AFTSNSIGND
+1216 AFTANSIAND

-1247 EGDFIITGQGK
+1247 EGNFVITGQGR
-1258 ANSNTVYNAL
+1258 ANSNTVYSAL
-1268 TGTVTIN
+1268 TGTVLIN
-1275 PAVTGTAVLNPAITG
+1275 PAVTGTAVLNPAISG

-1369 IGTSFVGNVFIGDIF
+1369 SGTSFDTDIDIGDII
-1384 TVNNEIREVTFVSA
+1384 TVNSEIREVTFVSA

-1435 NVGDIITINSEP
+1435 NVGDIITINNEP
-1447 RTVTVVVNDTTLE
+1447 RRVTVVTNDTTLQ
-1460 VNSNYAYHATGASIY
+1460 VNANYTHHATGASIY
-1475 KQNNIILGSST
+1475 KQNNIILGAGT
-1486 NFTGQLAANDIIK
+1486 NFTGQLAANDIIT
-1499 VNNQIREVITVT
+1499 VNNQTREVITVT
-1511 DGTHITVNSPFI
+1511 DGTHITVNAPFI

-1529 GIQKLQNTIVQI
+1529 SIHKLQNTIVQI

-1571 TGTVQVH
+1571 TGTVQVF

-1587 ATAFSTDL
+1587 ATAFSADL
-1595 VVGDLVAVNN
+1595 VVGDFVTVNN

-1626 DAATGAT
+1626 DAATGTT

-1674 SLGTTLSGT
+1674 FIGQTLPGT

-1688 SSVVVTGNTTSPN
+1688 GSIVVTGNTTSPN

-1710 VGMSITVNNET
+1710 IGMSVTVNNET

-1740 NAAQDKY
+1740 NSAQDKY

>member
-1 MAAAEKTVSA
+1 MAAAEKTISA

-46 MSNTAGNTIYH
+46 ISNTAGNTIYH

-170 IGTISGA
+170 VGSISGA

-189 ETNGREV
+189 ETNGREI

-204 TKYFNNGEDIIV
+204 TKYFNNGEDILI
-216 NYVDANGVDKVFRE
+216 NYVDANGIDRVFRE

-306 YNTQVVVLRTIGV
+306 YNTQVVVLRTLGV

-363 DTLISAANFAP
+363 DTLIGAANFAP

-423 TAISGTVSIYGDTSL
+423 TKI
-438 TGTVEVYG
+438 TGTVNVY
-446 NTAISGAVSV
+446 
-456 DTSLG
+456 
-461 TKTVTGTGT
+461 
-470 TFTADFSAGQFIRIK
+470 
-485 LPSNILSTHEIASVV
+485 ST
-500 SDTQL
+500 
-505 TLTTDFPFTVASQ
+505 
-518 PAYKANLTVKGS
+518 
-530 GTSFSTELTVGDMI
+530 
-544 SVNGT
+544 NGT
-549 VKQVATIASDT
+549 VW
-560 LLTVDS
+560 
-566 LFPFSSS
+566 
-573 GNTIYDSVEST
+573 
-584 STAVIGSNTKFSYEL
+584 GSNTQFSYEL
-599 KAGQTLRVDG
+599 KTGQSLRVEG

-624 VTSAYSTTVTNENAY
+624 VTSAYSATVTNKNAY
-639 RIGVFADYIGP
+639 RVGVFADYIGP
-650 DATDSLLIYDAQ
+650 DATAPLLIYDTQ

-689 AAVSPPYGVPIPAN
+689 AAVSSPYGVPIPAN

-728 EGGFGFRAEPSLQ
+728 EGGFGFRAEPSLE
-741 ISSHY
+741 IDSYY

-758 SLEQDTKIGLWQDFS
+758 SLEQDTKIGLWQNFA
-773 DLGVLAHVYINSG
+773 DLGVLAHVHINSG

-818 TSVVLDNRG
+818 TSIVLDNRG

-836 IVNRSSVTYDTLSG
+836 IMNRSSVSYDTLTG
-850 TATVNNRSNLVTGS
+850 TATVNNRSRVVTGS

-871 FSNKS
+871 ISNKS

-888 AITNNTILLVNSAFT
+888 AVTNNTLLLVNSAFT
-903 ANATGQTIQRRDGD
+903 ANATSQTIQRRDGD
-917 EASLTGYLFG
+917 EATLTGYLFG

-971 LDEADTVYEQE
+971 LAEADTVYEQE

-987 TTLQNSTFRANVK
+987 TSLQNSTFRANVK

-1005 TNVLRLYNYSGTIN
+1005 TNVLRLYNYSGSIN

-1028 NLYIDVDVSERV
+1028 NLFIDVDTTERV

-1102 KVLQDN
+1102 KVLQDD
-1108 TIYHNFSYVIQAEKD
+1108 TIYHNFSYIIQAEKD

-1147 AQSEDNAAIVLSSNA
+1147 AQSEDNAAIVLTSNA
-1162 DVFLPKYDSSRV
+1162 DVLLSKYDSSRV
-1174 SVLNSRSNTI
+1174 SVANSRSNTI
-1184 TGYGTDF
+1184 TGFGTDF

-1216 AFTSNSIGND
+1216 AFTANSIAND

-1240 SNTSLNV
+1240 SNTSLKV
-1247 EGDFIITGQGK
+1247 EGNFVITGQGR
-1258 ANSNTVYNAL
+1258 ANSNTVYSAL
-1268 TGTVTIN
+1268 TGTVLIN
-1275 PAVTGTAVLNPAITG
+1275 PAVTGTAVLNPAISG

-1369 IGTSFVGNVFIGDIF
+1369 SGTSFDTDIDIGDII
-1384 TVNNEIREVTFVSA
+1384 TVNSEIREVTFVSA

-1420 SNVVTGSGTNFDPQI
+1420 SNVVTGSGTNFNPQI
-1435 NVGDIITINSEP
+1435 NVGDIITINNEP
-1447 RTVTVVVNDTTLE
+1447 RRVTVVTNDTTLQ
-1460 VNSNYAYHATGASIY
+1460 VNANYTHHATGASIY
-1475 KQNNIILGSST
+1475 KQNNIILGAGT
-1486 NFTGQLAANDIIK
+1486 NFTGQLAANDIIT
-1499 VNNQIREVITVT
+1499 VNNQTREVITVT
-1511 DGTHITVNSPFI
+1511 DGTRVTVNAPFI

-1529 GIQKLQNTIVQI
+1529 SIHKLQNTIVQI

-1571 TGTVQVH
+1571 TGTVQIF

-1595 VVGDLVAVNN
+1595 VVGDFVTVNN

-1626 DAATGAT
+1626 DAATGTT

-1674 SLGTTLSGT
+1674 FIGQTLPGT

-1740 NAAQDKY
+1740 NSAQDKY

>member
-1 MAAAEKTVSA
+1 MAAAEKTISA

-46 MSNTAGNTIYH
+46 ISNTAGNTIYH

-170 IGTISGA
+170 VGSISGA

-189 ETNGREV
+189 ETNGREI

-204 TKYFNNGEDIIV
+204 TKYFNNGEDILI
-216 NYVDANGVDKVFRE
+216 NYVDANGIDRVFRE

-306 YNTQVVVLRTIGV
+306 YNTQVVVLRTLGV

-423 TAISGTVSIYGDTSL
+423 TKI
-438 TGTVEVYG
+438 TGTVNVY
-446 NTAISGAVSV
+446 
-456 DTSLG
+456 
-461 TKTVTGTGT
+461 
-470 TFTADFSAGQFIRIK
+470 
-485 LPSNILSTHEIASVV
+485 ST
-500 SDTQL
+500 
-505 TLTTDFPFTVASQ
+505 
-518 PAYKANLTVKGS
+518 
-530 GTSFSTELTVGDMI
+530 
-544 SVNGT
+544 NGT
-549 VKQVATIASDT
+549 VW
-560 LLTVDS
+560 
-566 LFPFSSS
+566 
-573 GNTIYDSVEST
+573 
-584 STAVIGSNTKFSYEL
+584 GSNTQFSYEL
-599 KAGQTLRVDG
+599 KTGQTLRVEG

-624 VTSAYSTTVTNENAY
+624 VTSAYSATVTNKNAY
-639 RIGVFADYIGP
+639 RVGVFADYIGP
-650 DATDSLLIYDAQ
+650 DATAPLLIYDTQ

-728 EGGFGFRAEPSLQ
+728 EGGFGFRAEPSLE
-741 ISSHY
+741 IDSYY

-758 SLEQDTKIGLWQDFS
+758 SLEQDTKIGLWQNFA
-773 DLGVLAHVYINSG
+773 DLGVLAHVHINSG

-818 TSVVLDNRG
+818 TSIVLDNRG

-836 IVNRSSVTYDTLSG
+836 IMNRSSVSYDTLTG

-888 AITNNTILLVNSAFT
+888 AVTNNTILLVNSAFT
-903 ANATGQTIQRRDGD
+903 ANATSQTIQRRDGD
-917 EASLTGYLFG
+917 EATLTGYLFG

-971 LDEADTVYEQE
+971 LAEADTVYEQE

-987 TTLQNSTFRANVK
+987 TSLQNSTFRANVK

-1005 TNVLRLYNYSGTIN
+1005 TNVLRLYNYSGSIN

-1147 AQSEDNAAIVLSSNA
+1147 AQSEDNAAIVLTSNA
-1162 DVFLPKYDSSRV
+1162 DVLLSKYDSSRV
-1174 SVLNSRSNTI
+1174 SVANSRSNTI
-1184 TGYGTDF
+1184 TGFGTDF

-1240 SNTSLNV
+1240 SNTSLKV
-1247 EGDFIITGQGK
+1247 EGNFVITGQGR
-1258 ANSNTVYNAL
+1258 ANSNTVYSAL

-1369 IGTSFVGNVFIGDIF
+1369 SGTAFNTDIDIGDII
-1384 TVNNEIREVTFVSA
+1384 TVNSEIREVTFVSA

-1420 SNVVTGSGTNFDPQI
+1420 SNVVTGSGTNFNPQI
-1435 NVGDIITINSEP
+1435 NVGDIITINNEP
-1447 RTVTVVVNDTTLE
+1447 RRVTVVTNDTTLQ
-1460 VNSNYAYHATGASIY
+1460 VNANYTHHATGASIY
-1475 KQNNIILGSST
+1475 KQNNIILGAGT
-1486 NFTGQLAANDIIK
+1486 NFTGQLAANDIIT
-1499 VNNQIREVITVT
+1499 VNNQTREVITVT
-1511 DGTHITVNSPFI
+1511 DGTRVTVNAPFI

-1529 GIQKLQNTIVQI
+1529 SIHKLQNTIVQI

-1571 TGTVQVH
+1571 TGTVQIF

-1595 VVGDLVAVNN
+1595 VVGDFVAVNN

-1626 DAATGAT
+1626 DAATGTT

-1674 SLGTTLSGT
+1674 FIGQTLPGT

>member
-1 MAAAEKTVSA
+1 MAAAEKTISA

-46 MSNTAGNTIYH
+46 ISNTAGNTIYH

-170 IGTISGA
+170 VGSISGA

-189 ETNGREV
+189 ETNGREI

-204 TKYFNNGEDIIV
+204 TKYFNNGEDIII
-216 NYVDANGVDKVFRE
+216 NYVDANGIDRIFRE

-306 YNTQVVVLRTIGV
+306 YNTQVVVLRTLGV

-423 TAISGTVSIYGDTSL
+423 TKI
-438 TGTVEVYG
+438 TGTVNVY
-446 NTAISGAVSV
+446 
-456 DTSLG
+456 
-461 TKTVTGTGT
+461 
-470 TFTADFSAGQFIRIK
+470 
-485 LPSNILSTHEIASVV
+485 ST
-500 SDTQL
+500 
-505 TLTTDFPFTVASQ
+505 
-518 PAYKANLTVKGS
+518 
-530 GTSFSTELTVGDMI
+530 
-544 SVNGT
+544 NGT
-549 VKQVATIASDT
+549 VW
-560 LLTVDS
+560 
-566 LFPFSSS
+566 
-573 GNTIYDSVEST
+573 
-584 STAVIGSNTKFSYEL
+584 GSNTQFSYEL
-599 KAGQTLRVDG
+599 KTGQTLRVEG

-624 VTSAYSTTVTNENAY
+624 VTSAYSATVTNKNAY
-639 RIGVFADYIGP
+639 RVGVFADYIGP
-650 DATDSLLIYDAQ
+650 DATAPLLIYDTQ

-689 AAVSPPYGVPIPAN
+689 AAVSSPYGVPIPAN

-728 EGGFGFRAEPSLQ
+728 EGGFGFRAEPSLE
-741 ISSHY
+741 IDSYY

-758 SLEQDTKIGLWQDFS
+758 SLEQDTKIGLWQNFA
-773 DLGVLAHVYINSG
+773 DLGVLAHVHINSG

-818 TSVVLDNRG
+818 TSIVLDNRG

-836 IVNRSSVTYDTLSG
+836 IMNRSSVSYDTLTG
-850 TATVNNRSNLVTGS
+850 TATVNNRSRVVTGS

-871 FSNKS
+871 ISNKS

-888 AITNNTILLVNSAFT
+888 AVTNNTLLLVNSAFT
-903 ANATGQTIQRRDGD
+903 ANATSQTIQRRDGD
-917 EASLTGYLFG
+917 EATLTGYLFG

-971 LDEADTVYEQE
+971 LAEADTVYEQE

-987 TTLQNSTFRANVK
+987 TSLQNSTFRANVK

-1005 TNVLRLYNYSGTIN
+1005 TNVLRLYNYSGSIN

-1028 NLYIDVDVSERV
+1028 NLFIDVDTTERV

-1108 TIYHNFSYVIQAEKD
+1108 TIYHNFSYIIQAEKD

-1147 AQSEDNAAIVLSSNA
+1147 AQSEDNAAIVLTSNA
-1162 DVFLPKYDSSRV
+1162 DVLLSKYDSSRV
-1174 SVLNSRSNTI
+1174 SVANSRSNTI
-1184 TGYGTDF
+1184 TGFGTDF

-1216 AFTSNSIGND
+1216 AFTANSIAND

-1240 SNTSLNV
+1240 SNTSLKV
-1247 EGDFIITGQGK
+1247 EGNFVITGQGR
-1258 ANSNTVYNAL
+1258 ANSNTVYSAL

-1369 IGTSFVGNVFIGDIF
+1369 SGTSFDTDIDIGDII
-1384 TVNNEIREVTFVSA
+1384 TVNSEIREVTFVSA

-1420 SNVVTGSGTNFDPQI
+1420 SNVVTGSGTNFNPQI
-1435 NVGDIITINSEP
+1435 NVGDIITINNEP
-1447 RTVTVVVNDTTLE
+1447 RRVTVVTNDTTLQ
-1460 VNSNYAYHATGASIY
+1460 VNANYTHHATGASIY
-1475 KQNNIILGSST
+1475 KQNNIILGAGT
-1486 NFTGQLAANDIIK
+1486 NFTGQLAANDIIT
-1499 VNNQIREVITVT
+1499 VNNQTREVITVT
-1511 DGTHITVNSPFI
+1511 DGTRVTVNAPFI

-1529 GIQKLQNTIVQI
+1529 SIHKLQNTIVQI

-1571 TGTVQVH
+1571 TGTVQIF

-1595 VVGDLVAVNN
+1595 VVGDFVAVNN

-1626 DAATGAT
+1626 DAATGTT

-1674 SLGTTLSGT
+1674 FIGQTLPGT

-1701 VTYFVGNVA
+1701 VTSFVGNLA
-1710 VGMSITVNNET
+1710 VGMSITVNEET

-1740 NAAQDKY
+1740 NSAQDKY

>member
-1 MAAAEKTVSA
+1 MAAAEKTISA

-46 MSNTAGNTIYH
+46 ISNTAGNTIYH

-170 IGTISGA
+170 VGSISGA

-189 ETNGREV
+189 ETNGREI

-204 TKYFNNGEDIIV
+204 TKYFNNGEDILI
-216 NYVDANGVDKVFRE
+216 NYVDANGIDRVFRE

-306 YNTQVVVLRTIGV
+306 YNTQVVVLRTLGV

-363 DTLISAANFAP
+363 DTLIGAANFAP

-423 TAISGTVSIYGDTSL
+423 TKI
-438 TGTVEVYG
+438 TGTVNVY
-446 NTAISGAVSV
+446 
-456 DTSLG
+456 
-461 TKTVTGTGT
+461 
-470 TFTADFSAGQFIRIK
+470 
-485 LPSNILSTHEIASVV
+485 ST
-500 SDTQL
+500 
-505 TLTTDFPFTVASQ
+505 
-518 PAYKANLTVKGS
+518 
-530 GTSFSTELTVGDMI
+530 
-544 SVNGT
+544 NGT
-549 VKQVATIASDT
+549 VW
-560 LLTVDS
+560 
-566 LFPFSSS
+566 
-573 GNTIYDSVEST
+573 
-584 STAVIGSNTKFSYEL
+584 GSNTQFSYEL
-599 KAGQTLRVDG
+599 KTGQSLRVEG

-624 VTSAYSTTVTNENAY
+624 VTSAYSATVTNKNAY
-639 RIGVFADYIGP
+639 RVGVFADYIGP
-650 DATDSLLIYDAQ
+650 DATASLLIYDTQ

-689 AAVSPPYGVPIPAN
+689 AAVSSPYGVPIPAN

-728 EGGFGFRAEPSLQ
+728 EGGFGFRAEPSLE
-741 ISSHY
+741 IDSYY

-758 SLEQDTKIGLWQDFS
+758 SLEQDTKIGLWQNFA
-773 DLGVLAHVYINSG
+773 DLGVLAHVHINSG

-818 TSVVLDNRG
+818 TSIVLDNRG

-836 IVNRSSVTYDTLSG
+836 IMNRSSVSYDTLTG
-850 TATVNNRSNLVTGS
+850 TATVNNRSRVVTGS

-871 FSNKS
+871 ISNKS

-888 AITNNTILLVNSAFT
+888 AVTNNTLLLVNSAFT
-903 ANATGQTIQRRDGD
+903 ANATSQTIQRRDGD
-917 EASLTGYLFG
+917 EATLTGYLFG

-971 LDEADTVYEQE
+971 LAEADTVYEQE

-987 TTLQNSTFRANVK
+987 TSLQNSTFRANVK

-1005 TNVLRLYNYSGTIN
+1005 TNVLRLYNYSGSIN

-1028 NLYIDVDVSERV
+1028 NLFIDVDTTERV

-1102 KVLQDN
+1102 KVLQDD
-1108 TIYHNFSYVIQAEKD
+1108 TIYHNFSYIIQAEKD

-1147 AQSEDNAAIVLSSNA
+1147 AQSEDNAAIVLTSNA
-1162 DVFLPKYDSSRV
+1162 DVLLSKYDSSRV
-1174 SVLNSRSNTI
+1174 SVANSRSNTI
-1184 TGYGTDF
+1184 TGFGTDF

-1216 AFTSNSIGND
+1216 AFTANSIAND

-1247 EGDFIITGQGK
+1247 EGNFVITGQGR
-1258 ANSNTVYNAL
+1258 ANSNTVYSAL
-1268 TGTVTIN
+1268 TGTVLIN
-1275 PAVTGTAVLNPAITG
+1275 PAVTGTAVLNPAISG

-1369 IGTSFVGNVFIGDIF
+1369 SGTAFNTDIDIGDII
-1384 TVNNEIREVTFVSA
+1384 TVNSEIREVTFVSA

-1420 SNVVTGSGTNFDPQI
+1420 SNVVTGSGTNFNPQI
-1435 NVGDIITINSEP
+1435 NVGDIITINNEP
-1447 RTVTVVVNDTTLE
+1447 RRVTVVTNDTTLQ
-1460 VNSNYAYHATGASIY
+1460 VNANYTHHATGASIY
-1475 KQNNIILGSST
+1475 KQNNIILGAGT
-1486 NFTGQLAANDIIK
+1486 NFTGQLAANDIIT
-1499 VNNQIREVITVT
+1499 VNNQTREVITVT
-1511 DGTHITVNSPFI
+1511 DGTRVTVNAPFI

-1529 GIQKLQNTIVQI
+1529 SIHKLQNTIVQI

-1571 TGTVQVH
+1571 TGTVQIF

-1595 VVGDLVAVNN
+1595 VVGDFVTVNN

-1626 DAATGAT
+1626 DAATGTT

-1674 SLGTTLSGT
+1674 FIGQTLPGT

>member
-1 MAAAEKTVSA
+1 MAAAEKTISA

-46 MSNTAGNTIYH
+46 ISNTAGNTIYH

-170 IGTISGA
+170 VGSISGA

-189 ETNGREV
+189 ETNGREI

-204 TKYFNNGEDIIV
+204 TKYFNNGEDIII
-216 NYVDANGVDKVFRE
+216 NYVDANGIDRIFRE

-306 YNTQVVVLRTIGV
+306 YNTQVVVLRTLGV

-363 DTLISAANFAP
+363 DTLIGAANFAP

-412 FVGYVGTPNGN
+412 FVGYVGTPNGS
-423 TAISGTVSIYGDTSL
+423 TKI
-438 TGTVEVYG
+438 TGTVNVY
-446 NTAISGAVSV
+446 
-456 DTSLG
+456 
-461 TKTVTGTGT
+461 
-470 TFTADFSAGQFIRIK
+470 
-485 LPSNILSTHEIASVV
+485 ST
-500 SDTQL
+500 
-505 TLTTDFPFTVASQ
+505 
-518 PAYKANLTVKGS
+518 
-530 GTSFSTELTVGDMI
+530 
-544 SVNGT
+544 NGT
-549 VKQVATIASDT
+549 VW
-560 LLTVDS
+560 
-566 LFPFSSS
+566 
-573 GNTIYDSVEST
+573 
-584 STAVIGSNTKFSYEL
+584 GSNTQFSYEL
-599 KAGQTLRVDG
+599 KTGQTLRVEG

-624 VTSAYSTTVTNENAY
+624 VTSAYSATVTNKNAY
-639 RIGVFADYIGP
+639 RVGVFADYIGP
-650 DATDSLLIYDAQ
+650 DATAPLLIYDTQ

-689 AAVSPPYGVPIPAN
+689 AAVSSPYGVPIPAN

-728 EGGFGFRAEPSLQ
+728 EGGFGFRAEPSLE
-741 ISSHY
+741 IDSYY

-758 SLEQDTKIGLWQDFS
+758 SLEQDTKIGLWQNFA

-818 TSVVLDNRG
+818 TSIVLDNRG

-836 IVNRSSVTYDTLSG
+836 IMNRSSVSYDTLTG
-850 TATVNNRSNLVTGS
+850 TATVNNRSRVVTGS

-871 FSNKS
+871 ISNKS

-888 AITNNTILLVNSAFT
+888 AVTNNTLLLVNSAFT
-903 ANATGQTIQRRDGD
+903 ANATSQTIQRRDGD
-917 EASLTGYLFG
+917 EATLTGYLFG

-971 LDEADTVYEQE
+971 LAEADTVYEQE

-987 TTLQNSTFRANVK
+987 TSLQNSTFRANVK

-1005 TNVLRLYNYSGTIN
+1005 TNVLRLYNYSGSIN

-1028 NLYIDVDVSERV
+1028 NLFIDVDTTERV

-1102 KVLQDN
+1102 KVLQDD
-1108 TIYHNFSYVIQAEKD
+1108 TIYHNFSYIIQAEKD

-1147 AQSEDNAAIVLSSNA
+1147 AQSEDNASIVLTSNA
-1162 DVFLPKYDSSRV
+1162 DVLLSKYDSSRV
-1174 SVLNSRSNTI
+1174 SVANSRSNTI
-1184 TGYGTDF
+1184 TGFGTDF

-1216 AFTSNSIGND
+1216 AFTANSIAND

-1247 EGDFIITGQGK
+1247 EGNFVITGQGR
-1258 ANSNTVYNAL
+1258 ANSNTVYSAL
-1268 TGTVTIN
+1268 TGTVLIN
-1275 PAVTGTAVLNPAITG
+1275 PAVTGTAVLNPAISG

-1369 IGTSFVGNVFIGDIF
+1369 SGTSFDTDIDIGDII
-1384 TVNNEIREVTFVSA
+1384 TVNSEIREVTFVSA

-1408 TYPANTQLLYLR
+1408 TYPANTQSLYLR

-1435 NVGDIITINSEP
+1435 NVGDIITINNEP
-1447 RTVTVVVNDTTLE
+1447 RRVTVVTNDTTLQ
-1460 VNSNYAYHATGASIY
+1460 VNANYTHHATGASIY
-1475 KQNNIILGSST
+1475 KQNNIILGAGT
-1486 NFTGQLAANDIIK
+1486 NFTGQLAANDIIT
-1499 VNNQIREVITVT
+1499 VNNQTREVITVT
-1511 DGTHITVNSPFI
+1511 DGTHITVNAPFI

-1529 GIQKLQNTIVQI
+1529 SIHKLQNTIVQI

-1571 TGTVQVH
+1571 TGTVQVF

-1595 VVGDLVAVNN
+1595 VVGDFVTVNN

-1626 DAATGAT
+1626 DAATGTT

-1674 SLGTTLSGT
+1674 FIGQTLPGT

-1701 VTYFVGNVA
+1701 VTSFVGNVA

-1740 NAAQDKY
+1740 NSAQDKY

>member
-1 MAAAEKTVSA
+1 MAAAEKTISA

-46 MSNTAGNTIYH
+46 ISNTAGNTIYH

-170 IGTISGA
+170 VGSISGA

-189 ETNGREV
+189 ETNGREI

-204 TKYFNNGEDIIV
+204 TKYFNNGEDILI
-216 NYVDANGVDKVFRE
+216 NYVDANGIDRVFRE

-306 YNTQVVVLRTIGV
+306 YNTQVVVLRTLGV

-363 DTLISAANFAP
+363 DTLIGAANFAP

-423 TAISGTVSIYGDTSL
+423 TKI
-438 TGTVEVYG
+438 TGTVNVY
-446 NTAISGAVSV
+446 
-456 DTSLG
+456 
-461 TKTVTGTGT
+461 
-470 TFTADFSAGQFIRIK
+470 
-485 LPSNILSTHEIASVV
+485 ST
-500 SDTQL
+500 
-505 TLTTDFPFTVASQ
+505 
-518 PAYKANLTVKGS
+518 
-530 GTSFSTELTVGDMI
+530 
-544 SVNGT
+544 NGT
-549 VKQVATIASDT
+549 VW
-560 LLTVDS
+560 
-566 LFPFSSS
+566 
-573 GNTIYDSVEST
+573 
-584 STAVIGSNTKFSYEL
+584 GSNTQFSYEL
-599 KAGQTLRVDG
+599 KTGQTLRVEG

-624 VTSAYSTTVTNENAY
+624 VTSAYSATVTNKNAY
-639 RIGVFADYIGP
+639 RVGVFADYIGP
-650 DATDSLLIYDAQ
+650 DATAPLLIYDTQ

-689 AAVSPPYGVPIPAN
+689 AAVSSPYGVPIPAN

-728 EGGFGFRAEPSLQ
+728 EGGFGFRAEPSLE
-741 ISSHY
+741 IDSYY

-758 SLEQDTKIGLWQDFS
+758 SLEQDTKIGLWQNFA
-773 DLGVLAHVYINSG
+773 DLGVLAHVHINSG

-818 TSVVLDNRG
+818 TSIVLDNRG

-836 IVNRSSVTYDTLSG
+836 IMNRSSVSYDTLTG
-850 TATVNNRSNLVTGS
+850 TATVNNRSRVVIGS

-871 FSNKS
+871 ISNKS

-888 AITNNTILLVNSAFT
+888 AVTNNTLLLVNSAFT
-903 ANATGQTIQRRDGD
+903 ANATSQTIQRRDGD
-917 EASLTGYLFG
+917 EATLTGYLFG

-971 LDEADTVYEQE
+971 LAEADTVYEQE

-987 TTLQNSTFRANVK
+987 TSLQNSTFRANVK

-1005 TNVLRLYNYSGTIN
+1005 TNVLRLYNYSGSIN

-1028 NLYIDVDVSERV
+1028 NLFIDVDTTERV

-1102 KVLQDN
+1102 KVLQDD
-1108 TIYHNFSYVIQAEKD
+1108 TIYHNFSYIIQAEKD

-1147 AQSEDNAAIVLSSNA
+1147 AQSEDNAAIVLTSNA
-1162 DVFLPKYDSSRV
+1162 DVLLSKYDSSRV
-1174 SVLNSRSNTI
+1174 SVANSRSNTI
-1184 TGYGTDF
+1184 TGFGTDF

-1216 AFTSNSIGND
+1216 AFTANSIAND

-1240 SNTSLNV
+1240 SNTSLKV
-1247 EGDFIITGQGK
+1247 EGNFVITGQGR
-1258 ANSNTVYNAL
+1258 ANSNTVYSAL
-1268 TGTVTIN
+1268 TGTVLIN
-1275 PAVTGTAVLNPAITG
+1275 PAVTGTAVLNPAISG

-1369 IGTSFVGNVFIGDIF
+1369 SGTSFDTDIDIGDII
-1384 TVNNEIREVTFVSA
+1384 TVNSEIREVTFVSA

-1420 SNVVTGSGTNFDPQI
+1420 SNVVTGSGTNFNPQI
-1435 NVGDIITINSEP
+1435 NVGDIITINNEP
-1447 RTVTVVVNDTTLE
+1447 RRVTVVTNDTTLQ
-1460 VNSNYAYHATGASIY
+1460 VNANYTHHATGASIY
-1475 KQNNIILGSST
+1475 KQNNIILGAGT
-1486 NFTGQLAANDIIK
+1486 NFTGQLAANDIIT
-1499 VNNQIREVITVT
+1499 VNNQTREVITVT
-1511 DGTHITVNSPFI
+1511 DGTRVTVNAPFI

-1529 GIQKLQNTIVQI
+1529 SIHKLQNTIVQI

-1571 TGTVQVH
+1571 TGTVQIF

-1595 VVGDLVAVNN
+1595 VVGDFVTVNN

-1626 DAATGAT
+1626 DAATGTT

-1674 SLGTTLSGT
+1674 FIGQTLPGT

>member
-1 MAAAEKTVSA
+1 MAAAEKTISA

-46 MSNTAGNTIYH
+46 ISNTAGNTIYH

-170 IGTISGA
+170 VGSISGA

-189 ETNGREV
+189 ETNGREI

-204 TKYFNNGEDIIV
+204 TKYFNNGEDILI
-216 NYVDANGVDKVFRE
+216 NYVDANGIDRVFRE

-306 YNTQVVVLRTIGV
+306 YNTQVVVLRTLGV

-363 DTLISAANFAP
+363 DTLIGAANFAP

-423 TAISGTVSIYGDTSL
+423 TKI
-438 TGTVEVYG
+438 TGTVNVY
-446 NTAISGAVSV
+446 
-456 DTSLG
+456 
-461 TKTVTGTGT
+461 
-470 TFTADFSAGQFIRIK
+470 
-485 LPSNILSTHEIASVV
+485 ST
-500 SDTQL
+500 
-505 TLTTDFPFTVASQ
+505 
-518 PAYKANLTVKGS
+518 
-530 GTSFSTELTVGDMI
+530 
-544 SVNGT
+544 NGT
-549 VKQVATIASDT
+549 VW
-560 LLTVDS
+560 
-566 LFPFSSS
+566 
-573 GNTIYDSVEST
+573 
-584 STAVIGSNTKFSYEL
+584 GSNTQFSYEL
-599 KAGQTLRVDG
+599 KTGQTLRVEG

-624 VTSAYSTTVTNENAY
+624 VTSAYSATVTNKNAY
-639 RIGVFADYIGP
+639 RVGVFADYIGP
-650 DATDSLLIYDAQ
+650 DATAPLLIYDTQ

-689 AAVSPPYGVPIPAN
+689 AAVSSPYGVPIPAN

-728 EGGFGFRAEPSLQ
+728 EGGFGFRAEPSLE
-741 ISSHY
+741 IDSYY

-758 SLEQDTKIGLWQDFS
+758 SLEQDTKIGLWQNFA
-773 DLGVLAHVYINSG
+773 DLGVLAHVHINSG

-818 TSVVLDNRG
+818 TSIVLDNRG

-836 IVNRSSVTYDTLSG
+836 IMNRSSVSYDTLTG
-850 TATVNNRSNLVTGS
+850 TATVNNRSRVVTGS

-871 FSNKS
+871 ISNKS

-888 AITNNTILLVNSAFT
+888 AVTNNTLLLVNSAFT
-903 ANATGQTIQRRDGD
+903 ANATSQTIQRRDGD
-917 EASLTGYLFG
+917 EATLTGYLFG

-971 LDEADTVYEQE
+971 LAEADTVYEQE

-987 TTLQNSTFRANVK
+987 TSLQNSTFRANVK

-1005 TNVLRLYNYSGTIN
+1005 TNVLRLYNYSGSIN

-1028 NLYIDVDVSERV
+1028 NLFIDVDTTERV

-1147 AQSEDNAAIVLSSNA
+1147 AQSEDNAAIVLTSNA
-1162 DVFLPKYDSSRV
+1162 DVLLSKYDSSRV
-1174 SVLNSRSNTI
+1174 SVANSRSNTI
-1184 TGYGTDF
+1184 TGFGTDF

-1216 AFTSNSIGND
+1216 AFTANSIAND

-1240 SNTSLNV
+1240 SNTSLKV
-1247 EGDFIITGQGK
+1247 EGNFVITGQGR
-1258 ANSNTVYNAL
+1258 ANSNTVYSAL
-1268 TGTVTIN
+1268 TGTVLIN
-1275 PAVTGTAVLNPAITG
+1275 PAVTGTAVLNPAISG

-1369 IGTSFVGNVFIGDIF
+1369 SGTAFNTDIDIGDII
-1384 TVNNEIREVTFVSA
+1384 TVNSEIREVTFVSA

-1420 SNVVTGSGTNFDPQI
+1420 SNVVTGSGTNFNPQI
-1435 NVGDIITINSEP
+1435 NVGDIITINNEP
-1447 RTVTVVVNDTTLE
+1447 RRVTVVTNDTTLQ
-1460 VNSNYAYHATGASIY
+1460 VNANYTHHATGASIY
-1475 KQNNIILGSST
+1475 KQNNIILGAGT
-1486 NFTGQLAANDIIK
+1486 NFTGQLAANDIIT
-1499 VNNQIREVITVT
+1499 VNNQTREVITVT
-1511 DGTHITVNSPFI
+1511 DGTRVTVNAPFI

-1529 GIQKLQNTIVQI
+1529 SIHKLQNTIVQI

-1571 TGTVQVH
+1571 TGTVQIF

-1595 VVGDLVAVNN
+1595 VVGDFVTVNN

-1626 DAATGAT
+1626 DAATGTT

-1674 SLGTTLSGT
+1674 FIGQTLPGT

>member
-170 IGTISGA
+170 IGSVSGA

-423 TAISGTVSIYGDTSL
+423 TKI
-438 TGTVEVYG
+438 TGTVNVY
-446 NTAISGAVSV
+446 
-456 DTSLG
+456 
-461 TKTVTGTGT
+461 
-470 TFTADFSAGQFIRIK
+470 
-485 LPSNILSTHEIASVV
+485 ST
-500 SDTQL
+500 
-505 TLTTDFPFTVASQ
+505 
-518 PAYKANLTVKGS
+518 
-530 GTSFSTELTVGDMI
+530 
-544 SVNGT
+544 NGT
-549 VKQVATIASDT
+549 VW
-560 LLTVDS
+560 
-566 LFPFSSS
+566 
-573 GNTIYDSVEST
+573 
-584 STAVIGSNTKFSYEL
+584 GSNTQFSYEL
-599 KAGQTLRVDG
+599 KTGQTLRVEG

-624 VTSAYSTTVTNENAY
+624 VTSAYSSTVTNKNAY
-639 RIGVFADYIGP
+639 RVGVFADYIGP

-662 YSGSLAQILAGPGAT
+662 YSGSLAQILAGPGAI

-818 TSVVLDNRG
+818 TSIVLDNRG

-1028 NLYIDVDVSERV
+1028 NLYIDVDTSERV

-1108 TIYHNFSYVIQAEKD
+1108 TIYHNFSYIIQAEKD

-1351 SNAGTDNVAFLSN
+1351 NYAGTDNVAYLSN

-1369 IGTSFVGNVFIGDIF
+1369 VGTSFDTDIDIGDII

-1460 VNSNYAYHATGASIY
+1460 VNSNYTYHATGASIY
-1475 KQNNIILGSST
+1475 KQNNIILGSGT

-1511 DGTHITVNSPFI
+1511 DGTRVTVNSPFI

-1529 GIQKLQNTIVQI
+1529 AIHKLQNTIVQI

-1571 TGTVQVH
+1571 TGTVQVY

-1595 VVGDLVAVNN
+1595 VVGDFVAVNN

>member
-1 MAAAEKTVSA
+1 MAAAEKTISA

-46 MSNTAGNTIYH
+46 ISNTAGNTIYH

-170 IGTISGA
+170 VGSISGA

-189 ETNGREV
+189 ETNGREI

-204 TKYFNNGEDIIV
+204 TKYFNNGEDILI
-216 NYVDANGVDKVFRE
+216 NYVDANGIDRVFRE

-351 ITYDKTSIEFLG
+351 ITYDKTSIEFLE
-363 DTLISAANFAP
+363 DTLIGAANFAP

-423 TAISGTVSIYGDTSL
+423 TKI
-438 TGTVEVYG
+438 TGTVNVY
-446 NTAISGAVSV
+446 
-456 DTSLG
+456 
-461 TKTVTGTGT
+461 
-470 TFTADFSAGQFIRIK
+470 
-485 LPSNILSTHEIASVV
+485 ST
-500 SDTQL
+500 
-505 TLTTDFPFTVASQ
+505 
-518 PAYKANLTVKGS
+518 
-530 GTSFSTELTVGDMI
+530 
-544 SVNGT
+544 NGT
-549 VKQVATIASDT
+549 VW
-560 LLTVDS
+560 
-566 LFPFSSS
+566 
-573 GNTIYDSVEST
+573 
-584 STAVIGSNTKFSYEL
+584 GSNTQFSYEL
-599 KAGQTLRVDG
+599 KTGQSLRVEG

-624 VTSAYSTTVTNENAY
+624 VTSAYSATVTNKNAY
-639 RIGVFADYIGP
+639 RVGVFADYIGP
-650 DATDSLLIYDAQ
+650 DATAPLLIYDTQ

-689 AAVSPPYGVPIPAN
+689 AAVSSPYGVPIPAN

-728 EGGFGFRAEPSLQ
+728 EGGFGFRAEPSLE
-741 ISSHY
+741 IDSYY

-758 SLEQDTKIGLWQDFS
+758 SLEQDTKIGLWQNFA
-773 DLGVLAHVYINSG
+773 DLGVLAHVHINSG

-818 TSVVLDNRG
+818 TSIVLDNRG

-836 IVNRSSVTYDTLSG
+836 IMNRSSVSYDTLTG
-850 TATVNNRSNLVTGS
+850 TATVNNRSRVVTGS

-871 FSNKS
+871 ISNKS

-888 AITNNTILLVNSAFT
+888 AVTNNTLLLVNSAFT
-903 ANATGQTIQRRDGD
+903 ANATSQTIQRRDGD
-917 EASLTGYLFG
+917 EATLTGYLFG

-971 LDEADTVYEQE
+971 LAEADTVYEQE

-987 TTLQNSTFRANVK
+987 TSLQNSTFRANVK

-1005 TNVLRLYNYSGTIN
+1005 TNVLRLYNYSGSIN

-1028 NLYIDVDVSERV
+1028 NLFIDVDTTERV

-1102 KVLQDN
+1102 KVLQDD
-1108 TIYHNFSYVIQAEKD
+1108 TIYHNFSYIIQAEKD

-1147 AQSEDNAAIVLSSNA
+1147 AQSEDNAAIVLTSNA
-1162 DVFLPKYDSSRV
+1162 DVLLSKYDSSRV
-1174 SVLNSRSNTI
+1174 SVANSRSNTI
-1184 TGYGTDF
+1184 TGFGTDF

-1216 AFTSNSIGND
+1216 AFTANSIAND

-1247 EGDFIITGQGK
+1247 EGNFVITGQGR
-1258 ANSNTVYNAL
+1258 ANSNTVYSAL
-1268 TGTVTIN
+1268 TGTVLIN
-1275 PAVTGTAVLNPAITG
+1275 PAVTGTAVLNPAISG

-1369 IGTSFVGNVFIGDIF
+1369 SGTSFDTDIDIGDII
-1384 TVNNEIREVTFVSA
+1384 TVNSEIREVTFVSA

-1435 NVGDIITINSEP
+1435 NVGDIITINNEP
-1447 RTVTVVVNDTTLE
+1447 RRVTVVTNDTTLQ
-1460 VNSNYAYHATGASIY
+1460 VNANYTHHATGASIY
-1475 KQNNIILGSST
+1475 KQNNIILGAGT
-1486 NFTGQLAANDIIK
+1486 NFTGQLAANDIIT
-1499 VNNQIREVITVT
+1499 VNNQTREVITVT
-1511 DGTHITVNSPFI
+1511 DGTHITVNAPFI

-1529 GIQKLQNTIVQI
+1529 SIHKLQNTIVQI

-1571 TGTVQVH
+1571 TGTVQIF

-1595 VVGDLVAVNN
+1595 VVGDFVTVNN

-1626 DAATGAT
+1626 DAATGTT

-1674 SLGTTLSGT
+1674 FIGQTLPGT

-1688 SSVVVTGNTTSPN
+1688 GSIVVTGNTTSPN

-1710 VGMSITVNNET
+1710 IGMSVTVNNET

-1740 NAAQDKY
+1740 NSAQDKY

>member
-1 MAAAEKTVSA
+1 MAAAEKTISA

-46 MSNTAGNTIYH
+46 ISNTAGNTIYH

-170 IGTISGA
+170 VGSISGA

-189 ETNGREV
+189 ETNGREI

-204 TKYFNNGEDIIV
+204 TKYFNNGEDILI
-216 NYVDANGVDKVFRE
+216 NYVDANGIDRVFRE

-306 YNTQVVVLRTIGV
+306 YNTQVVVLRTLGV

-351 ITYDKTSIEFLG
+351 ITYDKTSIEFLE
-363 DTLISAANFAP
+363 DTLIGAANFAP

-379 INIILNATEE
+379 INIILNATED
-389 DYTDYFENFE
+389 DYTNYFENFE

-423 TAISGTVSIYGDTSL
+423 TKI
-438 TGTVEVYG
+438 TGTVNVY
-446 NTAISGAVSV
+446 
-456 DTSLG
+456 
-461 TKTVTGTGT
+461 
-470 TFTADFSAGQFIRIK
+470 
-485 LPSNILSTHEIASVV
+485 ST
-500 SDTQL
+500 
-505 TLTTDFPFTVASQ
+505 
-518 PAYKANLTVKGS
+518 
-530 GTSFSTELTVGDMI
+530 
-544 SVNGT
+544 NGT
-549 VKQVATIASDT
+549 VW
-560 LLTVDS
+560 
-566 LFPFSSS
+566 
-573 GNTIYDSVEST
+573 
-584 STAVIGSNTKFSYEL
+584 GSNTQFSYEL
-599 KAGQTLRVDG
+599 KTGQSLRVEG

-624 VTSAYSTTVTNENAY
+624 VTSAYSATVTNKNAY
-639 RIGVFADYIGP
+639 RVGVFADYIGP
-650 DATDSLLIYDAQ
+650 DATAPLLIYDTQ

-689 AAVSPPYGVPIPAN
+689 AAVSSPYGVPIPAN

-728 EGGFGFRAEPSLQ
+728 EGGFGFRAEPSLE
-741 ISSHY
+741 IDSYY

-758 SLEQDTKIGLWQDFS
+758 SLEQDTKIGLWQNFA
-773 DLGVLAHVYINSG
+773 DLGVLAHVHINSG

-818 TSVVLDNRG
+818 TSIVLDNRG

-836 IVNRSSVTYDTLSG
+836 IMNRSSVSYDTLTG
-850 TATVNNRSNLVTGS
+850 TATVNNRSRVVTGS

-871 FSNKS
+871 ISNKS

-888 AITNNTILLVNSAFT
+888 AVTNNTLLLVNSAFT
-903 ANATGQTIQRRDGD
+903 ANATSQTIQRRDGD
-917 EASLTGYLFG
+917 EATLTGYLFG

-971 LDEADTVYEQE
+971 LAEADTVYEQE

-987 TTLQNSTFRANVK
+987 TSLQNSTFRANVK

-1005 TNVLRLYNYSGTIN
+1005 TNVLRLYNYSGSIN

-1028 NLYIDVDVSERV
+1028 NLFIDVDTTERV

-1108 TIYHNFSYVIQAEKD
+1108 TIYHNFSYIIQAEKD

-1147 AQSEDNAAIVLSSNA
+1147 AQSEDNAAIVLTSNA
-1162 DVFLPKYDSSRV
+1162 DVLLSKYDSSRV
-1174 SVLNSRSNTI
+1174 SVANSRSNTI
-1184 TGYGTDF
+1184 TGFGTDF

-1216 AFTSNSIGND
+1216 AFTANSIAND

-1247 EGDFIITGQGK
+1247 EGNFVITGQGR
-1258 ANSNTVYNAL
+1258 ANSNTVYSAL
-1268 TGTVTIN
+1268 TGTVLIN
-1275 PAVTGTAVLNPAITG
+1275 PAVTGTAVLNPAISG

-1435 NVGDIITINSEP
+1435 NVGDIITINNEP
-1447 RTVTVVVNDTTLE
+1447 RRVTVVTNDTTLQ
-1460 VNSNYAYHATGASIY
+1460 VNANYTHHATGASIY
-1475 KQNNIILGSST
+1475 KQNNIILGAGT
-1486 NFTGQLAANDIIK
+1486 NFTGQLAANDIIT
-1499 VNNQIREVITVT
+1499 VNNQTREVITVT
-1511 DGTHITVNSPFI
+1511 DGTRVTVNAPFI

-1529 GIQKLQNTIVQI
+1529 SIHKLQNTIVQI

-1571 TGTVQVH
+1571 TGTVQIF

-1595 VVGDLVAVNN
+1595 VVGDFVTVNN

-1626 DAATGAT
+1626 DAATGTT

-1674 SLGTTLSGT
+1674 FIGQTLPGT

-1688 SSVVVTGNTTSPN
+1688 GSIVVTGNTTSPN

-1710 VGMSITVNNET
+1710 IGMSVTVNNET

-1740 NAAQDKY
+1740 NSAQDKY

>member
-1 MAAAEKTVSA
+1 MAAAEKTISA

-46 MSNTAGNTIYH
+46 ISNTAGNTIYH

-97 LKSAREYYNKK
+97 IKSAREYYNKK

-170 IGTISGA
+170 VGSISGA

-189 ETNGREV
+189 ETNGREI

-204 TKYFNNGEDIIV
+204 TKYFNNGEDILI
-216 NYVDANGVDKVFRE
+216 NYVDANGIDRVFRE

-306 YNTQVVVLRTIGV
+306 YNTQVVVLRTLGV

-363 DTLISAANFAP
+363 DTLIGAANFAP

-423 TAISGTVSIYGDTSL
+423 TKI
-438 TGTVEVYG
+438 TGTVNVY
-446 NTAISGAVSV
+446 
-456 DTSLG
+456 
-461 TKTVTGTGT
+461 
-470 TFTADFSAGQFIRIK
+470 
-485 LPSNILSTHEIASVV
+485 ST
-500 SDTQL
+500 
-505 TLTTDFPFTVASQ
+505 
-518 PAYKANLTVKGS
+518 
-530 GTSFSTELTVGDMI
+530 
-544 SVNGT
+544 NGT
-549 VKQVATIASDT
+549 VW
-560 LLTVDS
+560 
-566 LFPFSSS
+566 
-573 GNTIYDSVEST
+573 
-584 STAVIGSNTKFSYEL
+584 GSNTQFSYEL
-599 KAGQTLRVDG
+599 KTGQSLRVEG

-624 VTSAYSTTVTNENAY
+624 VTSAYSATVTNKNAY
-639 RIGVFADYIGP
+639 RVGVFADYIGP
-650 DATDSLLIYDAQ
+650 DATASLLIYDTQ

-689 AAVSPPYGVPIPAN
+689 AAVSSPYGVPIPAN

-728 EGGFGFRAEPSLQ
+728 EGGFGFRAEPSLE
-741 ISSHY
+741 IDSYY

-758 SLEQDTKIGLWQDFS
+758 SLEQDTKIGLWQNFA
-773 DLGVLAHVYINSG
+773 DLGVLAHVHINSG

-818 TSVVLDNRG
+818 TSIVLDNRG

-836 IVNRSSVTYDTLSG
+836 IMNRSSVSYDTLTG
-850 TATVNNRSNLVTGS
+850 TATVNNRSRVVTGS

-871 FSNKS
+871 ISNKS

-888 AITNNTILLVNSAFT
+888 AVTNNTLLLVNSAFT
-903 ANATGQTIQRRDGD
+903 ANATSQTIQRRDGD
-917 EASLTGYLFG
+917 EATLTGYLFG

-971 LDEADTVYEQE
+971 LAEADTVYEQE

-987 TTLQNSTFRANVK
+987 TSLQNSTFRANVK

-1005 TNVLRLYNYSGTIN
+1005 TNVLRLYNYSGSIN

-1028 NLYIDVDVSERV
+1028 NLFIDVDTTERV

-1147 AQSEDNAAIVLSSNA
+1147 AQSEDNAAIVLTSNA
-1162 DVFLPKYDSSRV
+1162 DVLLSKYDSSRV
-1174 SVLNSRSNTI
+1174 SVANSRSNTI
-1184 TGYGTDF
+1184 TGFGTDF

-1216 AFTSNSIGND
+1216 AFTANSIAND

-1240 SNTSLNV
+1240 SNTSLKV
-1247 EGDFIITGQGK
+1247 EGNFVITGQGR
-1258 ANSNTVYNAL
+1258 ANSNTVYSAL
-1268 TGTVTIN
+1268 TGTVLIN
-1275 PAVTGTAVLNPAITG
+1275 PAVTGTAVLNPAISG

-1351 SNAGTDNVAFLSN
+1351 SNTGTDNVAFLSN

-1369 IGTSFVGNVFIGDIF
+1369 SGTAFNTDIDIGDII
-1384 TVNNEIREVTFVSA
+1384 TVNSEIREVTFVSA

-1420 SNVVTGSGTNFDPQI
+1420 SNVVTGSGTNFNPQI
-1435 NVGDIITINSEP
+1435 NVGDIITINNEP
-1447 RTVTVVVNDTTLE
+1447 RRVTVVTNDTTLQ
-1460 VNSNYAYHATGASIY
+1460 VNANYTHHATGASIY
-1475 KQNNIILGSST
+1475 KQNNIILGAGT
-1486 NFTGQLAANDIIK
+1486 NFTGQLAANDIIT
-1499 VNNQIREVITVT
+1499 VNNQTREVITVT
-1511 DGTHITVNSPFI
+1511 DGTRVTVNAPFI

-1529 GIQKLQNTIVQI
+1529 SIHKLQNTIVQI

-1571 TGTVQVH
+1571 TGTVQIF

-1587 ATAFSTDL
+1587 ATAFNTDL
-1595 VVGDLVAVNN
+1595 VVGDFVTVNN

-1626 DAATGAT
+1626 DAATGTT

-1674 SLGTTLSGT
+1674 FIGQTLPGT

>member
-1 MAAAEKTVSA
+1 MAAAEKTISA

-46 MSNTAGNTIYH
+46 ISNTAGNTIYH

-170 IGTISGA
+170 VGSISGA

-189 ETNGREV
+189 ETNGREI

-204 TKYFNNGEDIIV
+204 TKYFNNGEDILI
-216 NYVDANGVDKVFRE
+216 NYVDANGIDRVFRE

-306 YNTQVVVLRTIGV
+306 YNTQVVVLRTLGV

-351 ITYDKTSIEFLG
+351 ITYDKTSIEFLK
-363 DTLISAANFAP
+363 DTLIGAANFAP

-423 TAISGTVSIYGDTSL
+423 TKI
-438 TGTVEVYG
+438 TGTVNVY
-446 NTAISGAVSV
+446 
-456 DTSLG
+456 
-461 TKTVTGTGT
+461 
-470 TFTADFSAGQFIRIK
+470 
-485 LPSNILSTHEIASVV
+485 ST
-500 SDTQL
+500 
-505 TLTTDFPFTVASQ
+505 
-518 PAYKANLTVKGS
+518 
-530 GTSFSTELTVGDMI
+530 
-544 SVNGT
+544 NGT
-549 VKQVATIASDT
+549 VW
-560 LLTVDS
+560 
-566 LFPFSSS
+566 
-573 GNTIYDSVEST
+573 
-584 STAVIGSNTKFSYEL
+584 GSNTQFSYEL
-599 KAGQTLRVDG
+599 KTGQSLRVEG

-624 VTSAYSTTVTNENAY
+624 VTSAYSATVTNKNAY
-639 RIGVFADYIGP
+639 RVGVFADYIGP
-650 DATDSLLIYDAQ
+650 DATAPLLIYDTQ

-689 AAVSPPYGVPIPAN
+689 AAVSSPYGVPIPAN

-728 EGGFGFRAEPSLQ
+728 EGGFGFRAEPSLE
-741 ISSHY
+741 IESYY

-758 SLEQDTKIGLWQDFS
+758 SLEQDTKIGLWQNFA

-818 TSVVLDNRG
+818 TSIVLDNRG

-836 IVNRSSVTYDTLSG
+836 IMNRSSVSYDTLTG
-850 TATVNNRSNLVTGS
+850 TATVNNRSRVVTGS

-871 FSNKS
+871 ISNKS

-888 AITNNTILLVNSAFT
+888 AVTNNTLLLVNSAFT
-903 ANATGQTIQRRDGD
+903 ANATSQTIQRRDGD
-917 EASLTGYLFG
+917 EATLTGYLFG

-971 LDEADTVYEQE
+971 LAEADTVYEQE

-987 TTLQNSTFRANVK
+987 TSLQNSTFRANVK

-1005 TNVLRLYNYSGTIN
+1005 TNVLRLYNYSGSIN

-1028 NLYIDVDVSERV
+1028 NLFIDVDTTERV

-1108 TIYHNFSYVIQAEKD
+1108 TIYHNFSYIIQAEKD

-1147 AQSEDNAAIVLSSNA
+1147 AQSEDNAAIVLTSNA
-1162 DVFLPKYDSSRV
+1162 DVLLSKYDSSRV
-1174 SVLNSRSNTI
+1174 SVANSRSNTI
-1184 TGYGTDF
+1184 TGFGTDF

-1216 AFTSNSIGND
+1216 AFTANSIAND

-1247 EGDFIITGQGK
+1247 EGNFVITGQGR
-1258 ANSNTVYNAL
+1258 ANSNTVYSAL
-1268 TGTVTIN
+1268 TGTVLIN
-1275 PAVTGTAVLNPAITG
+1275 PAVTGTAVLNPAISG

-1299 GTVNVYTTN
+1299 GTVNVLTTN

-1369 IGTSFVGNVFIGDIF
+1369 SGTSFDTDIDIGDII
-1384 TVNNEIREVTFVSA
+1384 TVNSEIREVTFVSA

-1420 SNVVTGSGTNFDPQI
+1420 SNVVTGSGTNFNPQI
-1435 NVGDIITINSEP
+1435 NVGDIITINNEP
-1447 RTVTVVVNDTTLE
+1447 RRVTVVTNDTTLQ
-1460 VNSNYAYHATGASIY
+1460 VNANYTHHATGASIY
-1475 KQNNIILGSST
+1475 KQNNIILGTGT
-1486 NFTGQLAANDIIK
+1486 NFTGQLAANDIIT
-1499 VNNQIREVITVT
+1499 VNNQTREVITVT
-1511 DGTHITVNSPFI
+1511 DGTHITVNAPFI

-1529 GIQKLQNTIVQI
+1529 SIHKLQNTIVQI

-1571 TGTVQVH
+1571 TGTVQIF

-1595 VVGDLVAVNN
+1595 VVGDFVTVNN

-1626 DAATGAT
+1626 DAATGTT

-1674 SLGTTLSGT
+1674 FIGQTLPGT
-1683 VNVLS
+1683 VNVIS

-1701 VTYFVGNVA
+1701 VTSFVGNVA

-1740 NAAQDKY
+1740 NSAQNKY

>member
-1 MAAAEKTVSA
+1 MAAAEKTISA

-46 MSNTAGNTIYH
+46 ISNTAGNTIYH

-97 LKSAREYYNKK
+97 IKSAREYYNKK

-170 IGTISGA
+170 VGSISGA

-189 ETNGREV
+189 ETNGREI

-204 TKYFNNGEDIIV
+204 TKYFNNGEDILI
-216 NYVDANGVDKVFRE
+216 NYVDANGIDRVFRE

-306 YNTQVVVLRTIGV
+306 YNTQVVVLRTLGV

-363 DTLISAANFAP
+363 DTLIGAANFAP

-423 TAISGTVSIYGDTSL
+423 TKI
-438 TGTVEVYG
+438 TGTVNVY
-446 NTAISGAVSV
+446 
-456 DTSLG
+456 
-461 TKTVTGTGT
+461 
-470 TFTADFSAGQFIRIK
+470 
-485 LPSNILSTHEIASVV
+485 ST
-500 SDTQL
+500 
-505 TLTTDFPFTVASQ
+505 
-518 PAYKANLTVKGS
+518 
-530 GTSFSTELTVGDMI
+530 
-544 SVNGT
+544 NGT
-549 VKQVATIASDT
+549 VW
-560 LLTVDS
+560 
-566 LFPFSSS
+566 
-573 GNTIYDSVEST
+573 
-584 STAVIGSNTKFSYEL
+584 GSNTQFSYEL
-599 KAGQTLRVDG
+599 KTGQTLRVEG

-624 VTSAYSTTVTNENAY
+624 VTSAYSATVTNKNAY
-639 RIGVFADYIGP
+639 RVGVFADYIGP
-650 DATDSLLIYDAQ
+650 DATAPLLIYDTQ

-689 AAVSPPYGVPIPAN
+689 AAVSSPYGVPIPAN

-728 EGGFGFRAEPSLQ
+728 EGGFGFRAEPSLE
-741 ISSHY
+741 IDSYY

-758 SLEQDTKIGLWQDFS
+758 SLEQDTKIGLWQNFA
-773 DLGVLAHVYINSG
+773 DLGVLAHVHINSG

-818 TSVVLDNRG
+818 TSIVLDNRG

-836 IVNRSSVTYDTLSG
+836 IMNRSSVSYDTLTG
-850 TATVNNRSNLVTGS
+850 TATVNNRSRVVTGS

-871 FSNKS
+871 ISNKS

-888 AITNNTILLVNSAFT
+888 AVTNNTLLLVNSAFT
-903 ANATGQTIQRRDGD
+903 ANATSQTIQRRDGD
-917 EASLTGYLFG
+917 EATLTGYLFG

-971 LDEADTVYEQE
+971 LAEADTVYEQE

-987 TTLQNSTFRANVK
+987 TSLQNSTFRANVK

-1005 TNVLRLYNYSGTIN
+1005 TNVLRLYNYSGSIN

-1028 NLYIDVDVSERV
+1028 NLFIDVDTTERV

-1147 AQSEDNAAIVLSSNA
+1147 AQSEDNAAIVLTSNA
-1162 DVFLPKYDSSRV
+1162 DVLLSKYDSSRV
-1174 SVLNSRSNTI
+1174 SVANSRSNTI
-1184 TGYGTDF
+1184 TGFGTDF

-1247 EGDFIITGQGK
+1247 EGNFVITGQGR
-1258 ANSNTVYNAL
+1258 ANSNTVYSAL
-1268 TGTVTIN
+1268 TGTVLIN
-1275 PAVTGTAVLNPAITG
+1275 PAVTGTAVLNPAISG

-1351 SNAGTDNVAFLSN
+1351 SNTGTDNVAFLSN

-1369 IGTSFVGNVFIGDIF
+1369 SGTAFNTDIDIGDII
-1384 TVNNEIREVTFVSA
+1384 TVNSEIREVTFVSA

-1420 SNVVTGSGTNFDPQI
+1420 SNVVTGSGTNFNPQI
-1435 NVGDIITINSEP
+1435 NVGDIITINNEP
-1447 RTVTVVVNDTTLE
+1447 RRVTVVTNDTTLQ
-1460 VNSNYAYHATGASIY
+1460 VNANYTHHATGASIY
-1475 KQNNIILGSST
+1475 KQNNIILGAGT
-1486 NFTGQLAANDIIK
+1486 NFTGQLAANDIIT
-1499 VNNQIREVITVT
+1499 VNNQTREVITVT
-1511 DGTHITVNSPFI
+1511 DGTRVTVNAPFI

-1529 GIQKLQNTIVQI
+1529 SIHKLQNTIVQI

-1571 TGTVQVH
+1571 TGTVQIF

-1595 VVGDLVAVNN
+1595 VVGDFVTVNN

-1626 DAATGAT
+1626 DAATGTT

-1674 SLGTTLSGT
+1674 FIGQTLPGT

>member
-1 MAAAEKTVSA
+1 MAAAEKTISA

-46 MSNTAGNTIYH
+46 ISNTAGNTIYH

-161 VNLLERKLV
+161 VNLLEKKLV
-170 IGTISGA
+170 IGSISGA

-189 ETNGREV
+189 ETNGREI

-204 TKYFNNGEDIIV
+204 TKYFNNGEDILI
-216 NYVDANGVDKVFRE
+216 NYVDANGIDRVFRE

-264 VITGGLGTSAE
+264 VITGGLGISAE

-351 ITYDKTSIEFLG
+351 ITYDKTSIEFLE
-363 DTLISAANFAP
+363 DTLIGAANFAP

-423 TAISGTVSIYGDTSL
+423 TKI
-438 TGTVEVYG
+438 TGTVNVY
-446 NTAISGAVSV
+446 
-456 DTSLG
+456 
-461 TKTVTGTGT
+461 
-470 TFTADFSAGQFIRIK
+470 
-485 LPSNILSTHEIASVV
+485 ST
-500 SDTQL
+500 
-505 TLTTDFPFTVASQ
+505 
-518 PAYKANLTVKGS
+518 
-530 GTSFSTELTVGDMI
+530 
-544 SVNGT
+544 NGT
-549 VKQVATIASDT
+549 VW
-560 LLTVDS
+560 
-566 LFPFSSS
+566 
-573 GNTIYDSVEST
+573 
-584 STAVIGSNTKFSYEL
+584 GSNTQFSYEL
-599 KAGQTLRVDG
+599 KTGQSLRVEG

-624 VTSAYSTTVTNENAY
+624 VTSAYSATVTNKNAY
-639 RIGVFADYIGP
+639 RVGVFADYIGP
-650 DATDSLLIYDAQ
+650 DATAPLLIYDTQ

-689 AAVSPPYGVPIPAN
+689 AAVSSPYGVPIPAN

-728 EGGFGFRAEPSLQ
+728 EGGFGFRAEPSLE
-741 ISSHY
+741 IDSYY

-758 SLEQDTKIGLWQDFS
+758 SLEQDTKIGLWQNFA
-773 DLGVLAHVYINSG
+773 DLGVLAHVHINSG

-818 TSVVLDNRG
+818 TSIVLDNRG

-836 IVNRSSVTYDTLSG
+836 IMNRSSVSYDTLTG
-850 TATVNNRSNLVTGS
+850 TATVNNRSRVVTGS

-871 FSNKS
+871 ISNKS

-888 AITNNTILLVNSAFT
+888 AVTNNTLLLVNSAFT
-903 ANATGQTIQRRDGD
+903 ANATSQTIQRRDGD
-917 EASLTGYLFG
+917 EATLTGYLFG
-927 DGFQETIDTSAI
+927 DGFQETIETSAI

-971 LDEADTVYEQE
+971 LAEADTVYEQE

-987 TTLQNSTFRANVK
+987 TSLQNSTFRANVK

-1005 TNVLRLYNYSGTIN
+1005 TNVLRLYNYSGSIN

-1028 NLYIDVDVSERV
+1028 NLFIDVDTTERV

-1102 KVLQDN
+1102 KVLQDD
-1108 TIYHNFSYVIQAEKD
+1108 TIYHNFSYIIQAEKD

-1147 AQSEDNAAIVLSSNA
+1147 AQSEDNAAIVLTSNA
-1162 DVFLPKYDSSRV
+1162 DVLLSKYDSSRV
-1174 SVLNSRSNTI
+1174 SVANSRSNTI
-1184 TGYGTDF
+1184 TGFGTDF

-1216 AFTSNSIGND
+1216 AFTANSIAND

-1247 EGDFIITGQGK
+1247 EGNFVITGQGR
-1258 ANSNTVYNAL
+1258 ANSNTVYSAL
-1268 TGTVTIN
+1268 TGTVLIN
-1275 PAVTGTAVLNPAITG
+1275 PAVTGTAVLNPAISG

-1435 NVGDIITINSEP
+1435 NVGDIITINNEP
-1447 RTVTVVVNDTTLE
+1447 RRVTVVTNDTTLQ
-1460 VNSNYAYHATGASIY
+1460 VNANYTHHATGASIY
-1475 KQNNIILGSST
+1475 KQNNIILGAGT
-1486 NFTGQLAANDIIK
+1486 NFTGQLAANDIIT
-1499 VNNQIREVITVT
+1499 VNNQTREVITVT
-1511 DGTHITVNSPFI
+1511 DGTHITVNAPFI

-1529 GIQKLQNTIVQI
+1529 SIHKLQNTIVQI

-1571 TGTVQVH
+1571 TGTVQIF

-1595 VVGDLVAVNN
+1595 VVGDFVTVNN

-1626 DAATGAT
+1626 DAATGTT

-1674 SLGTTLSGT
+1674 FIGQTLPGT

-1688 SSVVVTGNTTSPN
+1688 GSIVVTGNTTSPN

-1710 VGMSITVNNET
+1710 IGMSVTVNNET

-1740 NAAQDKY
+1740 NSAQDKY

>member
-1 MAAAEKTVSA
+1 MAAAEKTISA

-46 MSNTAGNTIYH
+46 ISNTAGNTIYH

-170 IGTISGA
+170 VGSISGA

-189 ETNGREV
+189 ETNGREI

-204 TKYFNNGEDIIV
+204 TKYFNNGEDILI
-216 NYVDANGVDKVFRE
+216 NYVDANGIDRVFRE

-306 YNTQVVVLRTIGV
+306 YNTQVVVLRTLGV

-363 DTLISAANFAP
+363 DTLIGAANFAP

-423 TAISGTVSIYGDTSL
+423 TKI
-438 TGTVEVYG
+438 TGTVNVY
-446 NTAISGAVSV
+446 
-456 DTSLG
+456 
-461 TKTVTGTGT
+461 
-470 TFTADFSAGQFIRIK
+470 
-485 LPSNILSTHEIASVV
+485 ST
-500 SDTQL
+500 
-505 TLTTDFPFTVASQ
+505 
-518 PAYKANLTVKGS
+518 
-530 GTSFSTELTVGDMI
+530 
-544 SVNGT
+544 NGT
-549 VKQVATIASDT
+549 VW
-560 LLTVDS
+560 
-566 LFPFSSS
+566 
-573 GNTIYDSVEST
+573 
-584 STAVIGSNTKFSYEL
+584 GSNTQFSYEL
-599 KAGQTLRVDG
+599 KTGQSLRVEG

-624 VTSAYSTTVTNENAY
+624 VTSAYSATVTNKNAY
-639 RIGVFADYIGP
+639 RVGVFADYIGP
-650 DATDSLLIYDAQ
+650 DATASLLIYDTQ

-689 AAVSPPYGVPIPAN
+689 AAVSSPYGVPIPAN

-728 EGGFGFRAEPSLQ
+728 EGGFGFRAEPSLE
-741 ISSHY
+741 IDSYY

-758 SLEQDTKIGLWQDFS
+758 SLEQDTKIGLWQNFA
-773 DLGVLAHVYINSG
+773 DLGVLAHVHINSG

-818 TSVVLDNRG
+818 TSIVLDNRG

-836 IVNRSSVTYDTLSG
+836 IMNRSSVSYDTLTG
-850 TATVNNRSNLVTGS
+850 TATVNNRSRVVTGS

-871 FSNKS
+871 ISNKS

-888 AITNNTILLVNSAFT
+888 AVTNNTLLLVNSAFT
-903 ANATGQTIQRRDGD
+903 ANATSQTIQRRDGD
-917 EASLTGYLFG
+917 EATLTGYLFG

-971 LDEADTVYEQE
+971 LAEADTVYEQE

-987 TTLQNSTFRANVK
+987 TSLQNSTFRANVK

-1005 TNVLRLYNYSGTIN
+1005 TNVLRLYNYSGSIN

-1028 NLYIDVDVSERV
+1028 NLFIDVDTTERV

-1147 AQSEDNAAIVLSSNA
+1147 AQSEDNAAIVLTSNA
-1162 DVFLPKYDSSRV
+1162 DVLLSKYDSSRV
-1174 SVLNSRSNTI
+1174 SVANSRSNTI
-1184 TGYGTDF
+1184 TGFGTDF

-1216 AFTSNSIGND
+1216 AFTANSIAND

-1240 SNTSLNV
+1240 SNTSLKV
-1247 EGDFIITGQGK
+1247 EGNFVITGQGR
-1258 ANSNTVYNAL
+1258 ANSNTVYSAL
-1268 TGTVTIN
+1268 TGTVLIN
-1275 PAVTGTAVLNPAITG
+1275 PAVTGTAVLNPAISG

-1351 SNAGTDNVAFLSN
+1351 SNTGTDNVAFLSN

-1369 IGTSFVGNVFIGDIF
+1369 SGTAFNTDIDIGDII
-1384 TVNNEIREVTFVSA
+1384 TVNSEIREVTFVSA

-1420 SNVVTGSGTNFDPQI
+1420 SNVVTGSGTNFNPQI
-1435 NVGDIITINSEP
+1435 NVGDIITINNEP
-1447 RTVTVVVNDTTLE
+1447 RRVTVVTNDTTLQ
-1460 VNSNYAYHATGASIY
+1460 VNANYTHHATGASIY
-1475 KQNNIILGSST
+1475 KQNNIILGAGT
-1486 NFTGQLAANDIIK
+1486 NFTGQLAANDIIT
-1499 VNNQIREVITVT
+1499 VNNQTREVITVT
-1511 DGTHITVNSPFI
+1511 DGTHITVNTPFI

-1529 GIQKLQNTIVQI
+1529 SIHKLQNTIVQI

-1571 TGTVQVH
+1571 TGTVQIF

-1587 ATAFSTDL
+1587 ATAFNTDL
-1595 VVGDLVAVNN
+1595 VVGDFVTVNN

-1626 DAATGAT
+1626 DAATGTT

-1674 SLGTTLSGT
+1674 FIGQTLPGT

>member
-1 MAAAEKTVSA
+1 MAAAEKTISA

-46 MSNTAGNTIYH
+46 ISNTAGNTIYH

-97 LKSAREYYNKK
+97 IKSAREYYNKK

-170 IGTISGA
+170 VGSISGA

-189 ETNGREV
+189 ETNGREI

-204 TKYFNNGEDIIV
+204 TKYFNNGEDILI
-216 NYVDANGVDKVFRE
+216 NYVDANGIDRVFRE

-306 YNTQVVVLRTIGV
+306 YNTQVVVLRTLGV

-363 DTLISAANFAP
+363 DTLIGAANFAP

-423 TAISGTVSIYGDTSL
+423 TKI
-438 TGTVEVYG
+438 TGTVNVY
-446 NTAISGAVSV
+446 
-456 DTSLG
+456 
-461 TKTVTGTGT
+461 
-470 TFTADFSAGQFIRIK
+470 
-485 LPSNILSTHEIASVV
+485 ST
-500 SDTQL
+500 
-505 TLTTDFPFTVASQ
+505 
-518 PAYKANLTVKGS
+518 
-530 GTSFSTELTVGDMI
+530 
-544 SVNGT
+544 NGT
-549 VKQVATIASDT
+549 VW
-560 LLTVDS
+560 
-566 LFPFSSS
+566 
-573 GNTIYDSVEST
+573 
-584 STAVIGSNTKFSYEL
+584 GSNTQFSYEL
-599 KAGQTLRVDG
+599 KTGQSLRVEG

-624 VTSAYSTTVTNENAY
+624 VTSAYSATVTNKNAY
-639 RIGVFADYIGP
+639 RVGVFADYIGP
-650 DATDSLLIYDAQ
+650 DATAPLLIYDTQ

-689 AAVSPPYGVPIPAN
+689 AAVSSPYGVPIPAN

-728 EGGFGFRAEPSLQ
+728 EGGFGFRAEPSLE
-741 ISSHY
+741 IDSYY

-758 SLEQDTKIGLWQDFS
+758 SLEQDTKIGLWQNFA
-773 DLGVLAHVYINSG
+773 DLGVLAHVHINSG

-818 TSVVLDNRG
+818 TSIVLDNRG

-836 IVNRSSVTYDTLSG
+836 IMNRSSVSYDTLTG
-850 TATVNNRSNLVTGS
+850 TATVNNRSRVVTGS

-871 FSNKS
+871 ISNKS

-888 AITNNTILLVNSAFT
+888 AVTNNTLLLVNSAFT
-903 ANATGQTIQRRDGD
+903 ANATSQTIQRRDGD
-917 EASLTGYLFG
+917 EATLTGYLFG

-971 LDEADTVYEQE
+971 LAEADTVYEQE

-987 TTLQNSTFRANVK
+987 TSLQNSTFRANVK

-1005 TNVLRLYNYSGTIN
+1005 TNVLRLYNYSGSIN

-1028 NLYIDVDVSERV
+1028 NLFIDVDTTERV

-1147 AQSEDNAAIVLSSNA
+1147 AQSEDNAAIVLTSNA
-1162 DVFLPKYDSSRV
+1162 DVLLSKYDSSRV
-1174 SVLNSRSNTI
+1174 SVANSRSNTI
-1184 TGYGTDF
+1184 TGFGTDF

-1247 EGDFIITGQGK
+1247 EGNFVITGQGR
-1258 ANSNTVYNAL
+1258 ANSNTVYSAL
-1268 TGTVTIN
+1268 TGTVLIN
-1275 PAVTGTAVLNPAITG
+1275 PAVTGTAVLNPAISG

-1351 SNAGTDNVAFLSN
+1351 SNTGTDNVAFLSN

-1369 IGTSFVGNVFIGDIF
+1369 SGTAFNTDIDIGDII
-1384 TVNNEIREVTFVSA
+1384 TVNSEIREVTFVSA

-1420 SNVVTGSGTNFDPQI
+1420 SNVVTGSGTNFNPQI
-1435 NVGDIITINSEP
+1435 NVGDIITINNEP
-1447 RTVTVVVNDTTLE
+1447 RRVTVVTNDTTLQ
-1460 VNSNYAYHATGASIY
+1460 VNANYTHHATGASIY
-1475 KQNNIILGSST
+1475 KQNNIILGAGT
-1486 NFTGQLAANDIIK
+1486 NFTGQLAANDIIT
-1499 VNNQIREVITVT
+1499 VNNQTREVITVT
-1511 DGTHITVNSPFI
+1511 DGTRVTVNAPFI

-1529 GIQKLQNTIVQI
+1529 SIHKLQNTIVQI

-1571 TGTVQVH
+1571 TGTVQIF

-1587 ATAFSTDL
+1587 ATAFNTDL
-1595 VVGDLVAVNN
+1595 VVGDFVTVNN

-1626 DAATGAT
+1626 DAATGTT

-1674 SLGTTLSGT
+1674 FIGQTLPGT

>member
-1 MAAAEKTVSA
+1 MAAAEKTISA

-46 MSNTAGNTIYH
+46 ISNTAGNTIYH

-161 VNLLERKLV
+161 VNLLEKKLV
-170 IGTISGA
+170 IGSISGA

-189 ETNGREV
+189 ETNGREI

-204 TKYFNNGEDIIV
+204 TKYFNNGEDILI
-216 NYVDANGVDKVFRE
+216 NYVDANGIDRVFRE

-264 VITGGLGTSAE
+264 VITGGLGISAE

-351 ITYDKTSIEFLG
+351 ITYDKTSIEFLK
-363 DTLISAANFAP
+363 DTLIGAANFAP

-423 TAISGTVSIYGDTSL
+423 TKI
-438 TGTVEVYG
+438 TGTVNVY
-446 NTAISGAVSV
+446 
-456 DTSLG
+456 
-461 TKTVTGTGT
+461 
-470 TFTADFSAGQFIRIK
+470 
-485 LPSNILSTHEIASVV
+485 ST
-500 SDTQL
+500 
-505 TLTTDFPFTVASQ
+505 
-518 PAYKANLTVKGS
+518 
-530 GTSFSTELTVGDMI
+530 
-544 SVNGT
+544 NGT
-549 VKQVATIASDT
+549 VW
-560 LLTVDS
+560 
-566 LFPFSSS
+566 
-573 GNTIYDSVEST
+573 
-584 STAVIGSNTKFSYEL
+584 GSNTQFSYEL
-599 KAGQTLRVDG
+599 KTGQSLRVEG

-624 VTSAYSTTVTNENAY
+624 VTSAYSATVTNKNAY
-639 RIGVFADYIGP
+639 RVGVFADYIGP
-650 DATDSLLIYDAQ
+650 DATAPLLIYDTQ

-689 AAVSPPYGVPIPAN
+689 AAVSAPYGVPIPAN

-728 EGGFGFRAEPSLQ
+728 EGGFGFRAEPSLE
-741 ISSHY
+741 IESYY

-758 SLEQDTKIGLWQDFS
+758 SLEQDTKIGLWQNFA
-773 DLGVLAHVYINSG
+773 DLGVLAHVHINSG

-818 TSVVLDNRG
+818 TSIVLDNRG

-836 IVNRSSVTYDTLSG
+836 IMNRSSVSYDTLTG
-850 TATVNNRSNLVTGS
+850 TATVNNRSRVVTGS

-871 FSNKS
+871 ISNKS

-888 AITNNTILLVNSAFT
+888 AVTNNTLLLVNSAFT
-903 ANATGQTIQRRDGD
+903 ANATSQTIQRRDGD
-917 EASLTGYLFG
+917 EATLTGYLFG
-927 DGFQETIDTSAI
+927 DGFQETIETSAI

-971 LDEADTVYEQE
+971 LAEADTVYEQE

-987 TTLQNSTFRANVK
+987 TSLQNSTFRANVK

-1005 TNVLRLYNYSGTIN
+1005 TNVLRLYNYSGSIN

-1028 NLYIDVDVSERV
+1028 NLFIDVDTTERV

-1102 KVLQDN
+1102 KVLQDD

-1147 AQSEDNAAIVLSSNA
+1147 AQSEDNAAIVLTSNA
-1162 DVFLPKYDSSRV
+1162 DVLLSKYDSSRV
-1174 SVLNSRSNTI
+1174 SVANSRSNTI
-1184 TGYGTDF
+1184 TGFGTDF

-1216 AFTSNSIGND
+1216 AFTANSIAND

-1247 EGDFIITGQGK
+1247 EGNFVITGQGR
-1258 ANSNTVYNAL
+1258 ANSNTVYSAL
-1268 TGTVTIN
+1268 TGTVLIN
-1275 PAVTGTAVLNPAITG
+1275 PAVTGTAVLNPAIGG
-1290 TVNVNERIT
+1290 TVNVNEKIT
-1299 GTVNVYTTN
+1299 GTVNVLTTN

-1369 IGTSFVGNVFIGDIF
+1369 SGTSFDTDIDIGDII
-1384 TVNNEIREVTFVSA
+1384 TVNSEIREVTFVSA

-1435 NVGDIITINSEP
+1435 NVGDIITINNEP
-1447 RTVTVVVNDTTLE
+1447 RRVTVVTNDTTLQ
-1460 VNSNYAYHATGASIY
+1460 VNANYTHHATGASIY
-1475 KQNNIILGSST
+1475 KQNNIILGAGT
-1486 NFTGQLAANDIIK
+1486 NFTGQLAANDIIT
-1499 VNNQIREVITVT
+1499 VNNQTREVITVT
-1511 DGTHITVNSPFI
+1511 DGTHITVNAPFI

-1529 GIQKLQNTIVQI
+1529 SIHKLQNTIVQI

-1571 TGTVQVH
+1571 TGTVQIF

-1595 VVGDLVAVNN
+1595 VVGDFVTVNN

-1626 DAATGAT
+1626 DAATGTT

-1674 SLGTTLSGT
+1674 FIGQTLPGT

-1688 SSVVVTGNTTSPN
+1688 GSIVVTGNTTSPN

-1710 VGMSITVNNET
+1710 IGMSVTVNNET

-1740 NAAQDKY
+1740 NSAQDKY

>member
-1 MAAAEKTVSA
+1 MAAAEKTISA

-46 MSNTAGNTIYH
+46 ISNTAGNTIYH

-170 IGTISGA
+170 VGSISGA

-189 ETNGREV
+189 ETNGREI

-204 TKYFNNGEDIIV
+204 TKYFNNGEDILI
-216 NYVDANGVDKVFRE
+216 NYVDANGIDRVFRE

-306 YNTQVVVLRTIGV
+306 YNTQVVVLRTLGV

-363 DTLISAANFAP
+363 DTLIGAANFAP

-423 TAISGTVSIYGDTSL
+423 TKI
-438 TGTVEVYG
+438 TGTVNVY
-446 NTAISGAVSV
+446 
-456 DTSLG
+456 
-461 TKTVTGTGT
+461 
-470 TFTADFSAGQFIRIK
+470 
-485 LPSNILSTHEIASVV
+485 ST
-500 SDTQL
+500 
-505 TLTTDFPFTVASQ
+505 
-518 PAYKANLTVKGS
+518 
-530 GTSFSTELTVGDMI
+530 
-544 SVNGT
+544 NGT
-549 VKQVATIASDT
+549 VW
-560 LLTVDS
+560 
-566 LFPFSSS
+566 
-573 GNTIYDSVEST
+573 
-584 STAVIGSNTKFSYEL
+584 GSNTQFSYEL
-599 KAGQTLRVDG
+599 KTGQSLRVEG

-624 VTSAYSTTVTNENAY
+624 VTSAYSATVTNKNAY
-639 RIGVFADYIGP
+639 RVGVFADYIGP
-650 DATDSLLIYDAQ
+650 DATAPLLIYDTQ

-689 AAVSPPYGVPIPAN
+689 AAVSSPYGVPIPAN

-728 EGGFGFRAEPSLQ
+728 EGGFGFRAEPSLE
-741 ISSHY
+741 IDSYY

-758 SLEQDTKIGLWQDFS
+758 SLEQDTKIGLWQNFA
-773 DLGVLAHVYINSG
+773 DLGVLAHVHINSG

-818 TSVVLDNRG
+818 TSIVLDNRG

-836 IVNRSSVTYDTLSG
+836 IMNRSSVSYDTLTG
-850 TATVNNRSNLVTGS
+850 TATVNNRSRVVTGS

-871 FSNKS
+871 ISNKS

-888 AITNNTILLVNSAFT
+888 AVTNNTLLLVNSAFT
-903 ANATGQTIQRRDGD
+903 ANATSQTIQRRDGD
-917 EASLTGYLFG
+917 EATLTGYLFG

-971 LDEADTVYEQE
+971 LAEADTVYEQE

-987 TTLQNSTFRANVK
+987 TSLQNSTFRANVK
-1000 SYNRT
+1000 FYNRT
-1005 TNVLRLYNYSGTIN
+1005 TNVLRLYNYSGSIN

-1028 NLYIDVDVSERV
+1028 NLFIDVDTTERV

-1147 AQSEDNAAIVLSSNA
+1147 AQSEDNAAIVLTSNA
-1162 DVFLPKYDSSRV
+1162 DVLLSKYDSSRV
-1174 SVLNSRSNTI
+1174 SVANSRSNTI
-1184 TGYGTDF
+1184 TGFGTDF

-1216 AFTSNSIGND
+1216 AFTANSIAND

-1240 SNTSLNV
+1240 SNTSLKV
-1247 EGDFIITGQGK
+1247 EGNFVITGQGR
-1258 ANSNTVYNAL
+1258 ANSNTVYSAL
-1268 TGTVTIN
+1268 TGTVLIN
-1275 PAVTGTAVLNPAITG
+1275 PAVTGTAVLNPAISG

-1351 SNAGTDNVAFLSN
+1351 SNTGTDNVAFLSN

-1369 IGTSFVGNVFIGDIF
+1369 SGTAFNTDIDIGDII
-1384 TVNNEIREVTFVSA
+1384 TVNSEIREVTFVSA

-1420 SNVVTGSGTNFDPQI
+1420 SNVVTGSGTNFNPQI
-1435 NVGDIITINSEP
+1435 NVGDIITINNEP
-1447 RTVTVVVNDTTLE
+1447 RRVTVVTNDTTLQ
-1460 VNSNYAYHATGASIY
+1460 VNANYTHHATGASIY
-1475 KQNNIILGSST
+1475 KQNNIILGAGT
-1486 NFTGQLAANDIIK
+1486 NFTGQLAANDIIT
-1499 VNNQIREVITVT
+1499 VNNQTREVITVT
-1511 DGTHITVNSPFI
+1511 DGTRVTVNAPFI

-1529 GIQKLQNTIVQI
+1529 SIHKLQNTIVQI

-1571 TGTVQVH
+1571 TGTVQIF

-1587 ATAFSTDL
+1587 ATAFNTDL
-1595 VVGDLVAVNN
+1595 VVGDFVTVNN

-1626 DAATGAT
+1626 DAATGTT

-1674 SLGTTLSGT
+1674 FIGQTLPGT

>member
-1 MAAAEKTVSA
+1 MAAAEKTISA

-46 MSNTAGNTIYH
+46 ISNTAGNTIYH

-170 IGTISGA
+170 VGSISGA

-189 ETNGREV
+189 ETNGREI

-204 TKYFNNGEDIIV
+204 TKYFNNGEDILI
-216 NYVDANGVDKVFRE
+216 NYVDANGIDRVFRE

-306 YNTQVVVLRTIGV
+306 YNTQVVVLRTLGV

-363 DTLISAANFAP
+363 DTLIGAANFAP

-423 TAISGTVSIYGDTSL
+423 TKI
-438 TGTVEVYG
+438 TGTVNVY
-446 NTAISGAVSV
+446 
-456 DTSLG
+456 
-461 TKTVTGTGT
+461 
-470 TFTADFSAGQFIRIK
+470 
-485 LPSNILSTHEIASVV
+485 ST
-500 SDTQL
+500 
-505 TLTTDFPFTVASQ
+505 
-518 PAYKANLTVKGS
+518 
-530 GTSFSTELTVGDMI
+530 
-544 SVNGT
+544 NGT
-549 VKQVATIASDT
+549 VW
-560 LLTVDS
+560 
-566 LFPFSSS
+566 
-573 GNTIYDSVEST
+573 
-584 STAVIGSNTKFSYEL
+584 GSNTQFSYEL
-599 KAGQTLRVDG
+599 KTGQSLRVEG

-624 VTSAYSTTVTNENAY
+624 VTSAYSATVTNKNAY
-639 RIGVFADYIGP
+639 RVGVFADYIGP
-650 DATDSLLIYDAQ
+650 DATASLLIYDTQ

-689 AAVSPPYGVPIPAN
+689 AAVSSPYGVPIPAN

-728 EGGFGFRAEPSLQ
+728 EGGFGFRAEPSLE
-741 ISSHY
+741 IDSYY

-758 SLEQDTKIGLWQDFS
+758 SLEQDTKIGLWQNFA
-773 DLGVLAHVYINSG
+773 DLGVLAHVHINSG

-818 TSVVLDNRG
+818 TSIVLDNRG

-836 IVNRSSVTYDTLSG
+836 IMNRSSVSYDTLTG
-850 TATVNNRSNLVTGS
+850 TATVNNRSRVVTGS

-871 FSNKS
+871 ISNKS

-888 AITNNTILLVNSAFT
+888 AVTNNTLLLVNSAFT
-903 ANATGQTIQRRDGD
+903 ANATSQTIQRRDGD
-917 EASLTGYLFG
+917 EATLTGYLFG

-971 LDEADTVYEQE
+971 LAEADTVYEQE

-987 TTLQNSTFRANVK
+987 TSLQNSTFRANVK

-1005 TNVLRLYNYSGTIN
+1005 TNVLRLYNYSGSIN

-1028 NLYIDVDVSERV
+1028 NLFIDVDTTERV

-1102 KVLQDN
+1102 KVLQDD
-1108 TIYHNFSYVIQAEKD
+1108 TIYHNFSYIIQAEKD

-1147 AQSEDNAAIVLSSNA
+1147 AQSEDNAAIVLTSNA
-1162 DVFLPKYDSSRV
+1162 DVLLSKYDSSRV
-1174 SVLNSRSNTI
+1174 SVANSRSNTI
-1184 TGYGTDF
+1184 TGFGTDF

-1216 AFTSNSIGND
+1216 AFTANSIAND

-1240 SNTSLNV
+1240 SNTSLKV
-1247 EGDFIITGQGK
+1247 EGNFVITGQGR
-1258 ANSNTVYNAL
+1258 ANSNTVYSAL

-1275 PAVTGTAVLNPAITG
+1275 PAVTGTAVLNPAISG

-1369 IGTSFVGNVFIGDIF
+1369 SGTSFDTDIDIGDII
-1384 TVNNEIREVTFVSA
+1384 TVNSEIREVTFVSA

-1420 SNVVTGSGTNFDPQI
+1420 SNVVTGSGTNFNPQI
-1435 NVGDIITINSEP
+1435 NVGDIITINNEP
-1447 RTVTVVVNDTTLE
+1447 RRVTVVTNDTTLQ
-1460 VNSNYAYHATGASIY
+1460 VNANYTHHATGASIY
-1475 KQNNIILGSST
+1475 KQNNIILGAGT
-1486 NFTGQLAANDIIK
+1486 NFTGQLAANDIIT
-1499 VNNQIREVITVT
+1499 VNNQTREVITVT
-1511 DGTHITVNSPFI
+1511 DGTRVTVNAPFI

-1529 GIQKLQNTIVQI
+1529 SIHKLQNTIVQI

-1571 TGTVQVH
+1571 TGTVQIF

-1595 VVGDLVAVNN
+1595 VVGDFVTVNN

-1626 DAATGAT
+1626 DAATGTT

-1674 SLGTTLSGT
+1674 FIGQTLPGT

>member
-1 MAAAEKTVSA
+1 MAAAEKTISA

-46 MSNTAGNTIYH
+46 ISNTAGNTIYH

-170 IGTISGA
+170 VGSISGA

-189 ETNGREV
+189 ETNGREI

-204 TKYFNNGEDIIV
+204 TKYFNNGEDILI
-216 NYVDANGVDKVFRE
+216 NYVDANGIDRVFRE

-306 YNTQVVVLRTIGV
+306 YNTQVVVLRTLGV

-363 DTLISAANFAP
+363 DTLIGAANFAP

-423 TAISGTVSIYGDTSL
+423 TKI
-438 TGTVEVYG
+438 TGTVNVY
-446 NTAISGAVSV
+446 
-456 DTSLG
+456 
-461 TKTVTGTGT
+461 
-470 TFTADFSAGQFIRIK
+470 
-485 LPSNILSTHEIASVV
+485 ST
-500 SDTQL
+500 
-505 TLTTDFPFTVASQ
+505 
-518 PAYKANLTVKGS
+518 
-530 GTSFSTELTVGDMI
+530 
-544 SVNGT
+544 NGT
-549 VKQVATIASDT
+549 VW
-560 LLTVDS
+560 
-566 LFPFSSS
+566 
-573 GNTIYDSVEST
+573 
-584 STAVIGSNTKFSYEL
+584 GSNTQFSYEL
-599 KAGQTLRVDG
+599 KTGQSLRVEG

-624 VTSAYSTTVTNENAY
+624 VTSAYSATVTNKNAY
-639 RIGVFADYIGP
+639 RVGVFADYIGP
-650 DATDSLLIYDAQ
+650 DATAPLLIYDTQ

-689 AAVSPPYGVPIPAN
+689 AAVSSPYGVPIPAN

-728 EGGFGFRAEPSLQ
+728 EGGFGFRAEPSLE
-741 ISSHY
+741 IDSYY

-758 SLEQDTKIGLWQDFS
+758 SLEQDTKIGLWQNFA
-773 DLGVLAHVYINSG
+773 DLGVLAHVHINSG

-818 TSVVLDNRG
+818 TSIVLDNRG

-836 IVNRSSVTYDTLSG
+836 IMNRSSVSYDTLTG
-850 TATVNNRSNLVTGS
+850 TATVNNRSRVVTGS

-871 FSNKS
+871 ISNKS

-888 AITNNTILLVNSAFT
+888 AVTNNTLLLVNSAFT
-903 ANATGQTIQRRDGD
+903 ANATSQTIQRRDGD
-917 EASLTGYLFG
+917 EATLTGYLFG

-971 LDEADTVYEQE
+971 LAEADTVYEQE

-987 TTLQNSTFRANVK
+987 TSLQNSTFRANVK

-1005 TNVLRLYNYSGTIN
+1005 TNVLRLYNYSGSIN

-1028 NLYIDVDVSERV
+1028 NLFIDVDTTERV

-1147 AQSEDNAAIVLSSNA
+1147 AQSEDNAAIVLTSNA
-1162 DVFLPKYDSSRV
+1162 DVLLSKYDSSRV
-1174 SVLNSRSNTI
+1174 SVANSRSNTI
-1184 TGYGTDF
+1184 TGFGTDF

-1216 AFTSNSIGND
+1216 AFTANSIAND

-1247 EGDFIITGQGK
+1247 EGNFVITGQGR
-1258 ANSNTVYNAL
+1258 ANSNTVYSAL
-1268 TGTVTIN
+1268 TGTVLIN
-1275 PAVTGTAVLNPAITG
+1275 PAVTGTAVLNPAISG

-1351 SNAGTDNVAFLSN
+1351 SNTGTDNVAFLSN

-1369 IGTSFVGNVFIGDIF
+1369 SGTAFNTDIDIGDII
-1384 TVNNEIREVTFVSA
+1384 TVNSEIREVTFVSA

-1420 SNVVTGSGTNFDPQI
+1420 SNVVTGSGTNFNPQI
-1435 NVGDIITINSEP
+1435 NVGDIITINNEP
-1447 RTVTVVVNDTTLE
+1447 RRVTVVTNDTTLQ
-1460 VNSNYAYHATGASIY
+1460 VNANYTHHATGASIY
-1475 KQNNIILGSST
+1475 KQNNIILGAGT
-1486 NFTGQLAANDIIK
+1486 NFTGQLAANDIIT
-1499 VNNQIREVITVT
+1499 VNNQTREVITVT
-1511 DGTHITVNSPFI
+1511 DGTRVTVNAPFI

-1529 GIQKLQNTIVQI
+1529 SIHKLQNTIVQI

-1571 TGTVQVH
+1571 TGTVQIF

-1587 ATAFSTDL
+1587 ATAFNTDL
-1595 VVGDLVAVNN
+1595 VVGDFVTVNN

-1626 DAATGAT
+1626 DAATGTT

-1674 SLGTTLSGT
+1674 FIGQTLPGT

>member
-1 MAAAEKTVSA
+1 MAAAEKTISA

-46 MSNTAGNTIYH
+46 ISNTAGNTIYH

-161 VNLLERKLV
+161 VNLLEKKLV
-170 IGTISGA
+170 IGSISGA

-189 ETNGREV
+189 ETNGREI

-204 TKYFNNGEDIIV
+204 TKYFNNGEDILI
-216 NYVDANGVDKVFRE
+216 NYVDANGIDRVFRE

-264 VITGGLGTSAE
+264 VITGGLGISAE

-351 ITYDKTSIEFLG
+351 ITYDKTSIEFLK
-363 DTLISAANFAP
+363 DTLIGAANFAP

-423 TAISGTVSIYGDTSL
+423 TKI
-438 TGTVEVYG
+438 TGTVNVY
-446 NTAISGAVSV
+446 
-456 DTSLG
+456 
-461 TKTVTGTGT
+461 
-470 TFTADFSAGQFIRIK
+470 
-485 LPSNILSTHEIASVV
+485 ST
-500 SDTQL
+500 
-505 TLTTDFPFTVASQ
+505 
-518 PAYKANLTVKGS
+518 
-530 GTSFSTELTVGDMI
+530 
-544 SVNGT
+544 NGT
-549 VKQVATIASDT
+549 VW
-560 LLTVDS
+560 
-566 LFPFSSS
+566 
-573 GNTIYDSVEST
+573 
-584 STAVIGSNTKFSYEL
+584 GSNTQFSYEL
-599 KAGQTLRVDG
+599 KTGQSLRVEG

-624 VTSAYSTTVTNENAY
+624 VTSAYSATVTNKNAY
-639 RIGVFADYIGP
+639 RVGVFADYIGP
-650 DATDSLLIYDAQ
+650 DATAPLLIYDTQ

-689 AAVSPPYGVPIPAN
+689 AAVSAPYGVPIPAN

-728 EGGFGFRAEPSLQ
+728 EGGFGFRAEPSLE
-741 ISSHY
+741 IESYY

-758 SLEQDTKIGLWQDFS
+758 SLEQDTKIGLWQNFA
-773 DLGVLAHVYINSG
+773 DLGVLAHVHINSG

-818 TSVVLDNRG
+818 TSIVLDNRG

-836 IVNRSSVTYDTLSG
+836 IMNRSSVSYDTLTG
-850 TATVNNRSNLVTGS
+850 TATVNNRSRVVTGS

-871 FSNKS
+871 ISNKS

-888 AITNNTILLVNSAFT
+888 AVTNNTLLLVNSAFT
-903 ANATGQTIQRRDGD
+903 ANATSQTIQRRDGD
-917 EASLTGYLFG
+917 EATLTGYLFG
-927 DGFQETIDTSAI
+927 DGFQETIETSAI

-971 LDEADTVYEQE
+971 LAEADTVYEQE

-987 TTLQNSTFRANVK
+987 TSLQNSTFRANVK

-1005 TNVLRLYNYSGTIN
+1005 TNVLRLYNYSGSIN

-1028 NLYIDVDVSERV
+1028 NLFIDVDTTERV

-1108 TIYHNFSYVIQAEKD
+1108 TIYHNFSYIIQAEKD

-1147 AQSEDNAAIVLSSNA
+1147 AESEDNAAIVLTSNA
-1162 DVFLPKYDSSRV
+1162 DVLLSKYDSSRV
-1174 SVLNSRSNTI
+1174 SVANSRSNTI
-1184 TGYGTDF
+1184 TGFGTDF

-1216 AFTSNSIGND
+1216 AFTANSIAND

-1247 EGDFIITGQGK
+1247 EGNFVITGQGR
-1258 ANSNTVYNAL
+1258 ANSNTVYSAL
-1268 TGTVTIN
+1268 TGTVLIN
-1275 PAVTGTAVLNPAITG
+1275 PAVTGTAVLNPAISG

-1369 IGTSFVGNVFIGDIF
+1369 SGTSFDTDIDIGDII
-1384 TVNNEIREVTFVSA
+1384 TVNSEIREVTFVSA

-1435 NVGDIITINSEP
+1435 NVGDIITINNEP
-1447 RTVTVVVNDTTLE
+1447 RRVTVVTNDTTLQ
-1460 VNSNYAYHATGASIY
+1460 VNANYTHHATGASIY
-1475 KQNNIILGSST
+1475 KQNNIILGAGT
-1486 NFTGQLAANDIIK
+1486 NFTGQLAANDIIT
-1499 VNNQIREVITVT
+1499 VNNQTREVITVT
-1511 DGTHITVNSPFI
+1511 DGTHITVNAPFI

-1529 GIQKLQNTIVQI
+1529 SIHKLQNTIVQI

-1571 TGTVQVH
+1571 TGTVQIF

-1595 VVGDLVAVNN
+1595 VVGDFVTVNN

-1626 DAATGAT
+1626 DAATGTT

-1674 SLGTTLSGT
+1674 FIGQTLPGT

-1688 SSVVVTGNTTSPN
+1688 GSIVVTGNTTSPN

-1710 VGMSITVNNET
+1710 IGMSVTVNNET

-1740 NAAQDKY
+1740 NSAQDKY

>member
-1 MAAAEKTVSA
+1 MAAAEKTISA

-46 MSNTAGNTIYH
+46 ISNTAGNTIYH

-170 IGTISGA
+170 VGSISGA

-189 ETNGREV
+189 ETNGREI

-204 TKYFNNGEDIIV
+204 TKYFNNGEDILI
-216 NYVDANGVDKVFRE
+216 NYVDANGIDRVFRE

-306 YNTQVVVLRTIGV
+306 YNTQVVVLRTLGV

-363 DTLISAANFAP
+363 DTLIGAANFAP

-423 TAISGTVSIYGDTSL
+423 TKI
-438 TGTVEVYG
+438 TGTVNVY
-446 NTAISGAVSV
+446 
-456 DTSLG
+456 
-461 TKTVTGTGT
+461 
-470 TFTADFSAGQFIRIK
+470 
-485 LPSNILSTHEIASVV
+485 ST
-500 SDTQL
+500 
-505 TLTTDFPFTVASQ
+505 
-518 PAYKANLTVKGS
+518 
-530 GTSFSTELTVGDMI
+530 
-544 SVNGT
+544 NGT
-549 VKQVATIASDT
+549 VW
-560 LLTVDS
+560 
-566 LFPFSSS
+566 
-573 GNTIYDSVEST
+573 
-584 STAVIGSNTKFSYEL
+584 GSNTQFSYEL
-599 KAGQTLRVDG
+599 KTGQSLRVEG

-624 VTSAYSTTVTNENAY
+624 VTSAYSATVTNKNAY
-639 RIGVFADYIGP
+639 RVGVFADYIGP
-650 DATDSLLIYDAQ
+650 DATAPLLIYDTQ

-689 AAVSPPYGVPIPAN
+689 AAVSSPYGVPIPAN

-728 EGGFGFRAEPSLQ
+728 EGGFGFRAEPSLE
-741 ISSHY
+741 IDSYY

-758 SLEQDTKIGLWQDFS
+758 SLEQDTKIGLWQNFA
-773 DLGVLAHVYINSG
+773 DLGVLAHVHINSG

-818 TSVVLDNRG
+818 TSIVLDNRG

-836 IVNRSSVTYDTLSG
+836 IMNRSSVSYDTLTG
-850 TATVNNRSNLVTGS
+850 TATVNNRSRVVTGS

-871 FSNKS
+871 ISNKS

-888 AITNNTILLVNSAFT
+888 AVTNNTLLLVNSAFT
-903 ANATGQTIQRRDGD
+903 ANATSQTIQRRDGD
-917 EASLTGYLFG
+917 EATLTGYLFG

-971 LDEADTVYEQE
+971 LAEADTVYEQE

-987 TTLQNSTFRANVK
+987 TSLQNSTFRANVK

-1005 TNVLRLYNYSGTIN
+1005 TNVLRLYNYSGSIN

-1028 NLYIDVDVSERV
+1028 NLFIDVDTTERV

-1102 KVLQDN
+1102 KVLQDD
-1108 TIYHNFSYVIQAEKD
+1108 TIYHNFSYIIQAEKD

-1147 AQSEDNAAIVLSSNA
+1147 AQSEDNAAIVLTSNA
-1162 DVFLPKYDSSRV
+1162 DVLLSKYDSSRV
-1174 SVLNSRSNTI
+1174 SVANSRSNTI
-1184 TGYGTDF
+1184 TGFGTDF

-1216 AFTSNSIGND
+1216 AFTANSIAND

-1240 SNTSLNV
+1240 SNTSLKV
-1247 EGDFIITGQGK
+1247 EGNFVITGQGR
-1258 ANSNTVYNAL
+1258 ANSNTVYSAL
-1268 TGTVTIN
+1268 TGTVLIN
-1275 PAVTGTAVLNPAITG
+1275 PAVTGTAVLNPAISG

-1369 IGTSFVGNVFIGDIF
+1369 SGTSFDTDIDIGDII
-1384 TVNNEIREVTFVSA
+1384 TVNSEIREVTFVSA

-1420 SNVVTGSGTNFDPQI
+1420 SNVVTGSGTNFNPQI
-1435 NVGDIITINSEP
+1435 NVGDIITINNEP
-1447 RTVTVVVNDTTLE
+1447 RQVTVVTNDTTLQ
-1460 VNSNYAYHATGASIY
+1460 VNANYTHHATGASIY
-1475 KQNNIILGSST
+1475 KQNNIILGAGT
-1486 NFTGQLAANDIIK
+1486 NFTGQLAANDIIT
-1499 VNNQIREVITVT
+1499 VNNQTREVITVT
-1511 DGTHITVNSPFI
+1511 DGTRVTVNAPFI

-1529 GIQKLQNTIVQI
+1529 SIHKLQNTIVQI

-1571 TGTVQVH
+1571 TGTVQIF

-1587 ATAFSTDL
+1587 ATAFNTDL
-1595 VVGDLVAVNN
+1595 VVGDFVTVNN

-1626 DAATGAT
+1626 DAATGTT

-1674 SLGTTLSGT
+1674 FIGQTLPGT

>member
-1 MAAAEKTVSA
+1 MAAAEKTISA

-46 MSNTAGNTIYH
+46 ISNTAGNTIYH

-170 IGTISGA
+170 VGSISGA

-189 ETNGREV
+189 ETNGREI

-204 TKYFNNGEDIIV
+204 TKYFNNGEDILI
-216 NYVDANGVDKVFRE
+216 NYVDANGIDRVFRE

-306 YNTQVVVLRTIGV
+306 YNTQVVVLRTLGV

-363 DTLISAANFAP
+363 DTLIGAANFAP

-423 TAISGTVSIYGDTSL
+423 TKI
-438 TGTVEVYG
+438 TGTVNVY
-446 NTAISGAVSV
+446 
-456 DTSLG
+456 
-461 TKTVTGTGT
+461 
-470 TFTADFSAGQFIRIK
+470 
-485 LPSNILSTHEIASVV
+485 ST
-500 SDTQL
+500 
-505 TLTTDFPFTVASQ
+505 
-518 PAYKANLTVKGS
+518 
-530 GTSFSTELTVGDMI
+530 
-544 SVNGT
+544 NGT
-549 VKQVATIASDT
+549 VW
-560 LLTVDS
+560 
-566 LFPFSSS
+566 
-573 GNTIYDSVEST
+573 
-584 STAVIGSNTKFSYEL
+584 GSNTQFSYEL
-599 KAGQTLRVDG
+599 KTGQSLRVEG

-624 VTSAYSTTVTNENAY
+624 VTSAYSATVTNKNAY
-639 RIGVFADYIGP
+639 RVGVFADYIGP
-650 DATDSLLIYDAQ
+650 DATAPLLIYDTQ

-689 AAVSPPYGVPIPAN
+689 AAVSSPYGVPIPAN

-728 EGGFGFRAEPSLQ
+728 EGGFGFRAEPSLE
-741 ISSHY
+741 IDSYY

-758 SLEQDTKIGLWQDFS
+758 SLEQDTKIGLWQNFA
-773 DLGVLAHVYINSG
+773 DLGVLAHVHINSG

-818 TSVVLDNRG
+818 TSIVLDNRG

-836 IVNRSSVTYDTLSG
+836 IMNRSSVSYDTLTG
-850 TATVNNRSNLVTGS
+850 TATVNNRSRVVTGS

-871 FSNKS
+871 ISNKS

-888 AITNNTILLVNSAFT
+888 AVTNNTLLLVNSAFT
-903 ANATGQTIQRRDGD
+903 ANATSQTIQRRDGD
-917 EASLTGYLFG
+917 EATLTGYLFG

-971 LDEADTVYEQE
+971 LAEADTVYEQE

-987 TTLQNSTFRANVK
+987 TSLQNSTFRANVK

-1005 TNVLRLYNYSGTIN
+1005 TNVLRLYNYSGSIN

-1028 NLYIDVDVSERV
+1028 NLFIDVDTTERV

-1108 TIYHNFSYVIQAEKD
+1108 TIYHNFSYIIQAEKD

-1147 AQSEDNAAIVLSSNA
+1147 AQSEDNAAIVLTSNA
-1162 DVFLPKYDSSRV
+1162 DVLLSKYDSSRV
-1174 SVLNSRSNTI
+1174 SVANSRSNTI
-1184 TGYGTDF
+1184 TGFGTDF

-1216 AFTSNSIGND
+1216 AFTANSIAND

-1240 SNTSLNV
+1240 SNTSLKV
-1247 EGDFIITGQGK
+1247 EGNFVITGQGR
-1258 ANSNTVYNAL
+1258 ANSNTVYSAL
-1268 TGTVTIN
+1268 TGTVLIN
-1275 PAVTGTAVLNPAITG
+1275 PAVTGTAVLNPAISG

-1369 IGTSFVGNVFIGDIF
+1369 SGTSFDTDIDIGDII
-1384 TVNNEIREVTFVSA
+1384 TVNSEIREVTFVSA

-1420 SNVVTGSGTNFDPQI
+1420 SNVVTGSGTNFNPQI
-1435 NVGDIITINSEP
+1435 NVGDIITINNEP
-1447 RTVTVVVNDTTLE
+1447 RRVTVVTNDTTLQ
-1460 VNSNYAYHATGASIY
+1460 VNANYTHHATGASIY
-1475 KQNNIILGSST
+1475 KQNNIILGAGT
-1486 NFTGQLAANDIIK
+1486 NFTGQLAANDIIT
-1499 VNNQIREVITVT
+1499 VNNQTREVITVT
-1511 DGTHITVNSPFI
+1511 DGTRVTVNAPFI

-1529 GIQKLQNTIVQI
+1529 SIHKLQNTIVQI

-1571 TGTVQVH
+1571 TGTVQIF

-1595 VVGDLVAVNN
+1595 VVGDFVTVNN

-1626 DAATGAT
+1626 DAATGTT

-1674 SLGTTLSGT
+1674 FIGQTLPGT

>member
-1 MAAAEKTVSA
+1 MAAAEKTISA

-46 MSNTAGNTIYH
+46 ISNTAGNTIYH

-170 IGTISGA
+170 VGSISGA

-189 ETNGREV
+189 ETNGREI

-204 TKYFNNGEDIIV
+204 TKYFNNGEDILI
-216 NYVDANGVDKVFRE
+216 NYVDANGIDRVFRE

-306 YNTQVVVLRTIGV
+306 YNTQVVVLRTLGV

-363 DTLISAANFAP
+363 DTLIGAANFAP

-423 TAISGTVSIYGDTSL
+423 TKI
-438 TGTVEVYG
+438 TGTVNVY
-446 NTAISGAVSV
+446 
-456 DTSLG
+456 
-461 TKTVTGTGT
+461 
-470 TFTADFSAGQFIRIK
+470 
-485 LPSNILSTHEIASVV
+485 ST
-500 SDTQL
+500 
-505 TLTTDFPFTVASQ
+505 
-518 PAYKANLTVKGS
+518 
-530 GTSFSTELTVGDMI
+530 
-544 SVNGT
+544 NGT
-549 VKQVATIASDT
+549 VW
-560 LLTVDS
+560 
-566 LFPFSSS
+566 
-573 GNTIYDSVEST
+573 
-584 STAVIGSNTKFSYEL
+584 GSNTQFSYEL
-599 KAGQTLRVDG
+599 KTGQSLRVEG

-624 VTSAYSTTVTNENAY
+624 VTSAYSATVTNKNAY
-639 RIGVFADYIGP
+639 RVGVFADYIGP
-650 DATDSLLIYDAQ
+650 DATAPLLIYDTQ

-728 EGGFGFRAEPSLQ
+728 EGGFGFRAEPSLE
-741 ISSHY
+741 IDSYY

-758 SLEQDTKIGLWQDFS
+758 SLEQDTKIGLWQNFA
-773 DLGVLAHVYINSG
+773 DLGVLAHVHINSG

-818 TSVVLDNRG
+818 TSIVLDNRG

-836 IVNRSSVTYDTLSG
+836 IMNRSSVSYDTLTG

-888 AITNNTILLVNSAFT
+888 AVTNNTILLVNSAFT
-903 ANATGQTIQRRDGD
+903 ANATSQTIQRRDGD
-917 EASLTGYLFG
+917 EATLTGYLFG

-971 LDEADTVYEQE
+971 LAEADTVYEQE

-987 TTLQNSTFRANVK
+987 TSLQNSTFRANVK

-1005 TNVLRLYNYSGTIN
+1005 TNVLRLYNYSGSIN

-1147 AQSEDNAAIVLSSNA
+1147 AQSEDNAAIVLTSNA
-1162 DVFLPKYDSSRV
+1162 DVLLSKYDSSRV
-1174 SVLNSRSNTI
+1174 SVANSRSNTI
-1184 TGYGTDF
+1184 TGFGTDF

-1240 SNTSLNV
+1240 SNTSLKV
-1247 EGDFIITGQGK
+1247 EGNFVITGQGR
-1258 ANSNTVYNAL
+1258 ANSNTVYSAL

-1369 IGTSFVGNVFIGDIF
+1369 SGTAFNTDIDIGDII
-1384 TVNNEIREVTFVSA
+1384 TVNSEIREVTFVSA

-1420 SNVVTGSGTNFDPQI
+1420 SNVVTGSGTNFNPQI
-1435 NVGDIITINSEP
+1435 NVGDIITINNEP
-1447 RTVTVVVNDTTLE
+1447 RRVTVVTNDTTLQ
-1460 VNSNYAYHATGASIY
+1460 VNANYTHHATGASIY
-1475 KQNNIILGSST
+1475 KQNNIILGAGT
-1486 NFTGQLAANDIIK
+1486 NFTGQLAANDIIT
-1499 VNNQIREVITVT
+1499 VNNQTREVITVT
-1511 DGTHITVNSPFI
+1511 DGTRVTVNAPFI

-1529 GIQKLQNTIVQI
+1529 SIHKLQNTIVQI

-1571 TGTVQVH
+1571 TGTVQIF

-1595 VVGDLVAVNN
+1595 VVGDFVAVNN

-1626 DAATGAT
+1626 DAATGTT

-1674 SLGTTLSGT
+1674 FIGQTLPGT

-1740 NAAQDKY
+1740 NSAQDKY

>member
-1 MAAAEKTVSA
+1 MAAAEKTISA

-46 MSNTAGNTIYH
+46 ISNTAGNTIYH

-170 IGTISGA
+170 VGSISGA

-189 ETNGREV
+189 ETNGREI

-204 TKYFNNGEDIIV
+204 TKYFNNGEDILI
-216 NYVDANGVDKVFRE
+216 NYVDANGIDRVFRE

-306 YNTQVVVLRTIGV
+306 YNTQVVVLRTLGV

-363 DTLISAANFAP
+363 DTLIGAANFAP

-423 TAISGTVSIYGDTSL
+423 TKI
-438 TGTVEVYG
+438 TGTVNVY
-446 NTAISGAVSV
+446 
-456 DTSLG
+456 
-461 TKTVTGTGT
+461 
-470 TFTADFSAGQFIRIK
+470 
-485 LPSNILSTHEIASVV
+485 ST
-500 SDTQL
+500 
-505 TLTTDFPFTVASQ
+505 
-518 PAYKANLTVKGS
+518 
-530 GTSFSTELTVGDMI
+530 
-544 SVNGT
+544 NGT
-549 VKQVATIASDT
+549 VW
-560 LLTVDS
+560 
-566 LFPFSSS
+566 
-573 GNTIYDSVEST
+573 
-584 STAVIGSNTKFSYEL
+584 GSNTQFSYEL
-599 KAGQTLRVDG
+599 KTGQSLRVEG

-624 VTSAYSTTVTNENAY
+624 VTSAYSATVTNKNAY
-639 RIGVFADYIGP
+639 RVGVFADYIGP
-650 DATDSLLIYDAQ
+650 DATASLLIYDTQ

-689 AAVSPPYGVPIPAN
+689 AAVSSPYGVPIPAN

-728 EGGFGFRAEPSLQ
+728 EGGFGFRAEPSLE
-741 ISSHY
+741 IDSYY

-758 SLEQDTKIGLWQDFS
+758 SLEQDTKIGLWQNFA
-773 DLGVLAHVYINSG
+773 DLGVLAHVHINSG

-818 TSVVLDNRG
+818 TSIVLDNRG

-836 IVNRSSVTYDTLSG
+836 IMNRSSVSYDTLTG
-850 TATVNNRSNLVTGS
+850 TATVNNRSRVVTGS

-871 FSNKS
+871 ISNKS

-888 AITNNTILLVNSAFT
+888 AVTNNTLLLVNSAFT
-903 ANATGQTIQRRDGD
+903 ANATSQTIQRRDGD
-917 EASLTGYLFG
+917 EATLTGYLFG

-971 LDEADTVYEQE
+971 LAEADTVYEQE

-987 TTLQNSTFRANVK
+987 TSLQNSTFRANVK

-1005 TNVLRLYNYSGTIN
+1005 TNVLRLYNYSGSIN

-1028 NLYIDVDVSERV
+1028 NLFIDVDTTERV

-1147 AQSEDNAAIVLSSNA
+1147 AQSEDNAAIVLTSNA
-1162 DVFLPKYDSSRV
+1162 DVLLSKYDSSRV
-1174 SVLNSRSNTI
+1174 SVANSRSNTI
-1184 TGYGTDF
+1184 TGFGTDF

-1216 AFTSNSIGND
+1216 AFTANSIAND

-1247 EGDFIITGQGK
+1247 EGNFVITGQGR
-1258 ANSNTVYNAL
+1258 ANSNTVYSAL
-1268 TGTVTIN
+1268 TGTVLIN
-1275 PAVTGTAVLNPAITG
+1275 PAVTGTAVLNPAISG

-1351 SNAGTDNVAFLSN
+1351 SNTGTDNVAFLSN

-1369 IGTSFVGNVFIGDIF
+1369 SGTAFNTDIDIGDII
-1384 TVNNEIREVTFVSA
+1384 TVNSEIREVTFVSA

-1420 SNVVTGSGTNFDPQI
+1420 SNVVTGSGTNFNPQI
-1435 NVGDIITINSEP
+1435 NVGDMITINNEP
-1447 RTVTVVVNDTTLE
+1447 RRVTVVTNDTTLQ
-1460 VNSNYAYHATGASIY
+1460 VNANYTHHATGASIY
-1475 KQNNIILGSST
+1475 KQNNIILGAGT
-1486 NFTGQLAANDIIK
+1486 NFTGQLAANDIIT
-1499 VNNQIREVITVT
+1499 VNNQTREVITVT
-1511 DGTHITVNSPFI
+1511 DGTRVTVNTPFI

-1529 GIQKLQNTIVQI
+1529 SIHKLQNTIVQI

-1571 TGTVQVH
+1571 TGTVQIF

-1587 ATAFSTDL
+1587 ATAFNTDL
-1595 VVGDLVAVNN
+1595 VVGDFVTVNN

-1626 DAATGAT
+1626 DAATGTT

-1674 SLGTTLSGT
+1674 FIGQTLPGT

>member
-1 MAAAEKTVSA
+1 MAAAEKTISA

-46 MSNTAGNTIYH
+46 ISNTAGNTIYH

-170 IGTISGA
+170 VGSISGA

-189 ETNGREV
+189 ETNGREI

-204 TKYFNNGEDIIV
+204 TKYFNNGEDILI
-216 NYVDANGVDKVFRE
+216 NYVDANGIDRVFRE

-306 YNTQVVVLRTIGV
+306 YNTQVVVLRTLGV

-363 DTLISAANFAP
+363 DTLIGAANFAP

-423 TAISGTVSIYGDTSL
+423 TKI
-438 TGTVEVYG
+438 TGTVNVY
-446 NTAISGAVSV
+446 
-456 DTSLG
+456 
-461 TKTVTGTGT
+461 
-470 TFTADFSAGQFIRIK
+470 
-485 LPSNILSTHEIASVV
+485 ST
-500 SDTQL
+500 
-505 TLTTDFPFTVASQ
+505 
-518 PAYKANLTVKGS
+518 
-530 GTSFSTELTVGDMI
+530 
-544 SVNGT
+544 NGT
-549 VKQVATIASDT
+549 VW
-560 LLTVDS
+560 
-566 LFPFSSS
+566 
-573 GNTIYDSVEST
+573 
-584 STAVIGSNTKFSYEL
+584 GSNTQFSYEL
-599 KAGQTLRVDG
+599 KTGQSLRVEG

-624 VTSAYSTTVTNENAY
+624 VTSAYSATVTNKNAY
-639 RIGVFADYIGP
+639 RVGVFADYIGP
-650 DATDSLLIYDAQ
+650 DATASLLIYDTQ

-689 AAVSPPYGVPIPAN
+689 AAVSSPYGVPIPAN

-728 EGGFGFRAEPSLQ
+728 EGGFGFRAEPSLE
-741 ISSHY
+741 IDSYY

-758 SLEQDTKIGLWQDFS
+758 SLEQDTKIGLWQNFA
-773 DLGVLAHVYINSG
+773 DLGVLAHVHINSG

-818 TSVVLDNRG
+818 TSIVLDNRG

-836 IVNRSSVTYDTLSG
+836 IMNRSSVSYDTLTG
-850 TATVNNRSNLVTGS
+850 TATVNNRSRVVTGS

-871 FSNKS
+871 ISNKS

-888 AITNNTILLVNSAFT
+888 AVTNNTLLLVNSAFT
-903 ANATGQTIQRRDGD
+903 ANATSQTIQRRDGD
-917 EASLTGYLFG
+917 EATLTGYLFG

-971 LDEADTVYEQE
+971 LAEADTVYEQE

-987 TTLQNSTFRANVK
+987 TSLQNSTFRANVK

-1005 TNVLRLYNYSGTIN
+1005 TNVLRLYNYSGSIN

-1028 NLYIDVDVSERV
+1028 NLFIDVDTTERV

-1102 KVLQDN
+1102 KVLQDD
-1108 TIYHNFSYVIQAEKD
+1108 TIYHNFSYIIQAEKD

-1147 AQSEDNAAIVLSSNA
+1147 AQSEDNAAIVLTSNA
-1162 DVFLPKYDSSRV
+1162 DVLLSKYDSSRV
-1174 SVLNSRSNTI
+1174 SVANSRSNTI
-1184 TGYGTDF
+1184 TGFGTDF

-1216 AFTSNSIGND
+1216 AFTANSIAND

-1240 SNTSLNV
+1240 SNTSLKV
-1247 EGDFIITGQGK
+1247 EGNFVITGQGR
-1258 ANSNTVYNAL
+1258 ANSNTVYSAL

-1275 PAVTGTAVLNPAITG
+1275 PAVTGTAVLNPAISG

-1369 IGTSFVGNVFIGDIF
+1369 SGTSFDTDIDIGDII
-1384 TVNNEIREVTFVSA
+1384 TVNSEIREVTFVSA

-1435 NVGDIITINSEP
+1435 NVGDIITINNEP
-1447 RTVTVVVNDTTLE
+1447 RRVTVVTNDTTLQ
-1460 VNSNYAYHATGASIY
+1460 VNANYTHHATGASIY
-1475 KQNNIILGSST
+1475 KQNNIILGAGT
-1486 NFTGQLAANDIIK
+1486 NFTGQLAANDIIT
-1499 VNNQIREVITVT
+1499 VNNQTREVITVT
-1511 DGTHITVNSPFI
+1511 DGTRVTVNAPFI

-1529 GIQKLQNTIVQI
+1529 SIHKLQNTIVQI

-1571 TGTVQVH
+1571 TGTVQIF

-1595 VVGDLVAVNN
+1595 VVGDFVTVNN

-1626 DAATGAT
+1626 DAATGTT

-1674 SLGTTLSGT
+1674 FIGQTLPGT

-1740 NAAQDKY
+1740 NSAQDKY

>member
-1 MAAAEKTVSA
+1 MAAAEKTISA

-46 MSNTAGNTIYH
+46 ISNTAGNTIYH

-170 IGTISGA
+170 VGSISGA

-189 ETNGREV
+189 ETNGREI

-204 TKYFNNGEDIIV
+204 TKYFNNGEDILI
-216 NYVDANGVDKVFRE
+216 NYVDANGIDRVFRE

-306 YNTQVVVLRTIGV
+306 YNTQVVVLRTLGV

-363 DTLISAANFAP
+363 DTLIGAANFAP

-423 TAISGTVSIYGDTSL
+423 TKI
-438 TGTVEVYG
+438 TGTVNVY
-446 NTAISGAVSV
+446 
-456 DTSLG
+456 
-461 TKTVTGTGT
+461 
-470 TFTADFSAGQFIRIK
+470 
-485 LPSNILSTHEIASVV
+485 ST
-500 SDTQL
+500 
-505 TLTTDFPFTVASQ
+505 
-518 PAYKANLTVKGS
+518 
-530 GTSFSTELTVGDMI
+530 
-544 SVNGT
+544 NGT
-549 VKQVATIASDT
+549 VW
-560 LLTVDS
+560 
-566 LFPFSSS
+566 
-573 GNTIYDSVEST
+573 
-584 STAVIGSNTKFSYEL
+584 GSNTQFSYEL
-599 KAGQTLRVDG
+599 KTGQSLRVEG

-624 VTSAYSTTVTNENAY
+624 VTSAYSATVTNKNAY
-639 RIGVFADYIGP
+639 RVGVFADYIGP
-650 DATDSLLIYDAQ
+650 DATASLLIYDTQ

-689 AAVSPPYGVPIPAN
+689 AAVSSPYGVPIPAN

-728 EGGFGFRAEPSLQ
+728 EGGFGFRAEPSLE
-741 ISSHY
+741 IDSYY

-758 SLEQDTKIGLWQDFS
+758 SLEQDTKIGLWQNFA
-773 DLGVLAHVYINSG
+773 DLGVLAHVHINSG

-818 TSVVLDNRG
+818 TSIVLDNRG

-836 IVNRSSVTYDTLSG
+836 IMNRSSVSYDTLTG
-850 TATVNNRSNLVTGS
+850 TATVNNRSRVVTGS

-871 FSNKS
+871 ISNKS

-888 AITNNTILLVNSAFT
+888 AVTNNTLLLVNSAFT
-903 ANATGQTIQRRDGD
+903 ANATSQTIQRRDGD
-917 EASLTGYLFG
+917 EATLTGYLFG

-971 LDEADTVYEQE
+971 LAEADTVYEQE

-987 TTLQNSTFRANVK
+987 TSLQNSTFRANVK

-1005 TNVLRLYNYSGTIN
+1005 TNVLRLYNYSGSIN

-1028 NLYIDVDVSERV
+1028 NLFIDVDTTERV

-1147 AQSEDNAAIVLSSNA
+1147 AQSEDNAAIVLTSNA
-1162 DVFLPKYDSSRV
+1162 DVLLSKYDSSRV
-1174 SVLNSRSNTI
+1174 SVANSRSNTI
-1184 TGYGTDF
+1184 TGFGTDF

-1216 AFTSNSIGND
+1216 AFTANSIAND
-1226 PSLRTQTKVVTEVL
+1226 PSLRRQTKVVTEVL
-1240 SNTSLNV
+1240 SNTSLKV
-1247 EGDFIITGQGK
+1247 EGNFVITGQGR
-1258 ANSNTVYNAL
+1258 ANSNTVYSAL
-1268 TGTVTIN
+1268 TGTVLIN
-1275 PAVTGTAVLNPAITG
+1275 PAVTGTAVLNPAISG

-1351 SNAGTDNVAFLSN
+1351 SNTGTDNVAFLSN

-1369 IGTSFVGNVFIGDIF
+1369 SGTAFNTDIDIGDII
-1384 TVNNEIREVTFVSA
+1384 TVNSEIREVTFVSA

-1420 SNVVTGSGTNFDPQI
+1420 SNVVTGSGTNFNPQI
-1435 NVGDIITINSEP
+1435 NVGDIITINNEP
-1447 RTVTVVVNDTTLE
+1447 RRVTVVTNDTTLQ
-1460 VNSNYAYHATGASIY
+1460 VNANYTHHATGASIY
-1475 KQNNIILGSST
+1475 KQNNIILGAGT
-1486 NFTGQLAANDIIK
+1486 NFTGQLAANDIIT
-1499 VNNQIREVITVT
+1499 VNNQTREVITVT
-1511 DGTHITVNSPFI
+1511 DGTRVTVNAPFI

-1529 GIQKLQNTIVQI
+1529 SIHKLQNTIVQI

-1571 TGTVQVH
+1571 TGTVQIF

-1595 VVGDLVAVNN
+1595 VVGDFVTVNN

-1626 DAATGAT
+1626 DAATGTT

-1674 SLGTTLSGT
+1674 FIGQTLPGT

>member
-1 MAAAEKTVSA
+1 MAAAEKTISA

-46 MSNTAGNTIYH
+46 ISNTAGNTIYH

-97 LKSAREYYNKK
+97 IKSAREYYNKK

-170 IGTISGA
+170 VGSISGA

-189 ETNGREV
+189 ETNGREI

-204 TKYFNNGEDIIV
+204 TKYFNNGEDILI
-216 NYVDANGVDKVFRE
+216 NYVDANGIDRVFRE

-306 YNTQVVVLRTIGV
+306 YNTQVVVLRTLGV

-363 DTLISAANFAP
+363 DTLIGAANFAP

-423 TAISGTVSIYGDTSL
+423 TKI
-438 TGTVEVYG
+438 TGTVNVY
-446 NTAISGAVSV
+446 
-456 DTSLG
+456 
-461 TKTVTGTGT
+461 
-470 TFTADFSAGQFIRIK
+470 
-485 LPSNILSTHEIASVV
+485 ST
-500 SDTQL
+500 
-505 TLTTDFPFTVASQ
+505 
-518 PAYKANLTVKGS
+518 
-530 GTSFSTELTVGDMI
+530 
-544 SVNGT
+544 NGT
-549 VKQVATIASDT
+549 VW
-560 LLTVDS
+560 
-566 LFPFSSS
+566 
-573 GNTIYDSVEST
+573 
-584 STAVIGSNTKFSYEL
+584 GSNTQFSYEL
-599 KAGQTLRVDG
+599 KTGQSLRVEG

-624 VTSAYSTTVTNENAY
+624 VTSAYSATVTNKNAY
-639 RIGVFADYIGP
+639 RVGVFADYIGP
-650 DATDSLLIYDAQ
+650 DATASLLIYDTQ

-689 AAVSPPYGVPIPAN
+689 AAVSSPYGVPIPAN

-728 EGGFGFRAEPSLQ
+728 EGGFGFRAEPSLE
-741 ISSHY
+741 IDSYY

-758 SLEQDTKIGLWQDFS
+758 SLEQDTKIGLWQNFA
-773 DLGVLAHVYINSG
+773 DLGVLAHVHINSG

-818 TSVVLDNRG
+818 TSIVLDNRG

-836 IVNRSSVTYDTLSG
+836 IMNRSSVSYDTLTG
-850 TATVNNRSNLVTGS
+850 TATVNNRSRVVTGS

-871 FSNKS
+871 ISNKS

-888 AITNNTILLVNSAFT
+888 AVTNNTLLLVNSAFT
-903 ANATGQTIQRRDGD
+903 ANATSQTIQRRDGD
-917 EASLTGYLFG
+917 EATLTGYLFG

-971 LDEADTVYEQE
+971 LAEADTVYEQE

-987 TTLQNSTFRANVK
+987 TSLQNSTFRANVK

-1005 TNVLRLYNYSGTIN
+1005 TNVLRLYNYSGSIN

-1028 NLYIDVDVSERV
+1028 NLFIDVDTTERV

-1147 AQSEDNAAIVLSSNA
+1147 AQSEDNAAIVLTSNA
-1162 DVFLPKYDSSRV
+1162 DVLLSKYDSSRV
-1174 SVLNSRSNTI
+1174 SVANSRSNTI
-1184 TGYGTDF
+1184 TGFGTDF

-1247 EGDFIITGQGK
+1247 EGNFVITGQGR
-1258 ANSNTVYNAL
+1258 ANSNTVYSAL
-1268 TGTVTIN
+1268 TGTVLIN
-1275 PAVTGTAVLNPAITG
+1275 PAVTGTAVLNPAISG

-1351 SNAGTDNVAFLSN
+1351 SNTGTDNVAFLSN

-1369 IGTSFVGNVFIGDIF
+1369 SGTAFNTDIDIGDII
-1384 TVNNEIREVTFVSA
+1384 TVNSEIREVTFVSA

-1420 SNVVTGSGTNFDPQI
+1420 SNVVTGSGTNFNPQI
-1435 NVGDIITINSEP
+1435 NVGDIITINNEP
-1447 RTVTVVVNDTTLE
+1447 RRVTVVTNDTTLQ
-1460 VNSNYAYHATGASIY
+1460 VNANYTHHATGASIY
-1475 KQNNIILGSST
+1475 KQNNIILGAGT
-1486 NFTGQLAANDIIK
+1486 NFTGQLAANDIIT
-1499 VNNQIREVITVT
+1499 VNNQTREVITVT
-1511 DGTHITVNSPFI
+1511 DGTRVTVNAPFI

-1529 GIQKLQNTIVQI
+1529 SIHKLQNTIVQI

-1571 TGTVQVH
+1571 TGTVQIF

-1587 ATAFSTDL
+1587 ATAFNTDL
-1595 VVGDLVAVNN
+1595 VVGDFVTVNN

-1626 DAATGAT
+1626 DAATGTT

-1674 SLGTTLSGT
+1674 FIGQTLPGT

>member
-1 MAAAEKTVSA
+1 MAAAEKTISA

-46 MSNTAGNTIYH
+46 ISNTAGNTIYH

-170 IGTISGA
+170 VGSISGA

-189 ETNGREV
+189 ETNGREI

-204 TKYFNNGEDIIV
+204 TKYFNNGEDILI
-216 NYVDANGVDKVFRE
+216 NYVDANGIDRVFRE

-306 YNTQVVVLRTIGV
+306 YNTQVVVLRTLGV

-363 DTLISAANFAP
+363 DTLIGAANFAP

-423 TAISGTVSIYGDTSL
+423 TKI
-438 TGTVEVYG
+438 TGTVNVY
-446 NTAISGAVSV
+446 
-456 DTSLG
+456 
-461 TKTVTGTGT
+461 
-470 TFTADFSAGQFIRIK
+470 
-485 LPSNILSTHEIASVV
+485 ST
-500 SDTQL
+500 
-505 TLTTDFPFTVASQ
+505 
-518 PAYKANLTVKGS
+518 
-530 GTSFSTELTVGDMI
+530 
-544 SVNGT
+544 NGT
-549 VKQVATIASDT
+549 VW
-560 LLTVDS
+560 
-566 LFPFSSS
+566 
-573 GNTIYDSVEST
+573 
-584 STAVIGSNTKFSYEL
+584 GSNTQFSYEL
-599 KAGQTLRVDG
+599 KTGQSLRVEG

-624 VTSAYSTTVTNENAY
+624 VTSAYSATVTNKNAY
-639 RIGVFADYIGP
+639 RVGVFADYIGP
-650 DATDSLLIYDAQ
+650 DATASLLIYDTQ

-689 AAVSPPYGVPIPAN
+689 AAVSSPYGVPIPAN

-728 EGGFGFRAEPSLQ
+728 EGGFGFRAEPSLE
-741 ISSHY
+741 IDSYY

-758 SLEQDTKIGLWQDFS
+758 SLEQDTKIGLWQNFA
-773 DLGVLAHVYINSG
+773 DLGVLAHVHINSG

-818 TSVVLDNRG
+818 TSIVLDNRG

-836 IVNRSSVTYDTLSG
+836 IMNRSSVSYDTLTG
-850 TATVNNRSNLVTGS
+850 TATVNNRSRVVTGS

-871 FSNKS
+871 ISNKS

-888 AITNNTILLVNSAFT
+888 AVTNNTLLLVNSAFT
-903 ANATGQTIQRRDGD
+903 ANATSQTIQRRDGD
-917 EASLTGYLFG
+917 EATLTGYLFG

-971 LDEADTVYEQE
+971 LAEADTVYEQE

-987 TTLQNSTFRANVK
+987 TSLQNSTFRANVK

-1005 TNVLRLYNYSGTIN
+1005 TNVLRLYNYSGSIN

-1028 NLYIDVDVSERV
+1028 NLFIDVDTTERV

-1147 AQSEDNAAIVLSSNA
+1147 AQSEDNAAIVLTSNA
-1162 DVFLPKYDSSRV
+1162 DVLLSKYDSSRV
-1174 SVLNSRSNTI
+1174 SVANSRSNTI
-1184 TGYGTDF
+1184 TGFGTDF

-1247 EGDFIITGQGK
+1247 EGNFVITGQGR
-1258 ANSNTVYNAL
+1258 ANSNTVYSAL
-1268 TGTVTIN
+1268 TGTVLIN
-1275 PAVTGTAVLNPAITG
+1275 PAVTGTAVLNPAISG

-1351 SNAGTDNVAFLSN
+1351 SNTGTDNVAFLSN

-1369 IGTSFVGNVFIGDIF
+1369 SGTAFNTDIDIGDII
-1384 TVNNEIREVTFVSA
+1384 TVNSEIREVTFVSA

-1420 SNVVTGSGTNFDPQI
+1420 SNVVTGSGTNFNPQI
-1435 NVGDIITINSEP
+1435 NVGDIITINNEP
-1447 RTVTVVVNDTTLE
+1447 RRVTVVTNDTTLQ
-1460 VNSNYAYHATGASIY
+1460 VNANYTHHATGASIY
-1475 KQNNIILGSST
+1475 KQNNIILGAGT
-1486 NFTGQLAANDIIK
+1486 NFTGQLAANDIIT
-1499 VNNQIREVITVT
+1499 VNNQTREVITVT
-1511 DGTHITVNSPFI
+1511 DGTRVTVNAPFI

-1529 GIQKLQNTIVQI
+1529 SIHKLQNTIVQI

-1571 TGTVQVH
+1571 TGTVQIF

-1587 ATAFSTDL
+1587 ATAFNTDL
-1595 VVGDLVAVNN
+1595 VVGDFVTVNN

-1626 DAATGAT
+1626 DAATGTT

-1674 SLGTTLSGT
+1674 FIGQTLPGT

>member
-1 MAAAEKTVSA
+1 MAAAEKTISA

-46 MSNTAGNTIYH
+46 ISNTAGNTIYH

-170 IGTISGA
+170 VGSISGA

-189 ETNGREV
+189 ETNGREI

-204 TKYFNNGEDIIV
+204 TKYFNNGEDILI
-216 NYVDANGVDKVFRE
+216 NYVDANGIDRVFRE

-306 YNTQVVVLRTIGV
+306 YNTQVVVLRTLGV

-363 DTLISAANFAP
+363 DTLIGAANFAP

-423 TAISGTVSIYGDTSL
+423 TKI
-438 TGTVEVYG
+438 TGTVNVY
-446 NTAISGAVSV
+446 
-456 DTSLG
+456 
-461 TKTVTGTGT
+461 
-470 TFTADFSAGQFIRIK
+470 
-485 LPSNILSTHEIASVV
+485 ST
-500 SDTQL
+500 
-505 TLTTDFPFTVASQ
+505 
-518 PAYKANLTVKGS
+518 
-530 GTSFSTELTVGDMI
+530 
-544 SVNGT
+544 NGT
-549 VKQVATIASDT
+549 VW
-560 LLTVDS
+560 
-566 LFPFSSS
+566 
-573 GNTIYDSVEST
+573 
-584 STAVIGSNTKFSYEL
+584 GSNTQFSYEL
-599 KAGQTLRVDG
+599 KTGQSLRVEG

-624 VTSAYSTTVTNENAY
+624 VTSAYSATVTNKNAY
-639 RIGVFADYIGP
+639 RVGVFADYIGP
-650 DATDSLLIYDAQ
+650 DATAPLLIYDTQ

-689 AAVSPPYGVPIPAN
+689 AAVSSPYGVPIPAN

-728 EGGFGFRAEPSLQ
+728 EGGFGFRAEPSLE
-741 ISSHY
+741 IDSYY

-758 SLEQDTKIGLWQDFS
+758 SLEQDTKIGLWQNFA
-773 DLGVLAHVYINSG
+773 DLGVLAHVHINSG

-818 TSVVLDNRG
+818 TSIVLDNRG

-836 IVNRSSVTYDTLSG
+836 IMNRSSVSYDTLTG
-850 TATVNNRSNLVTGS
+850 TATVNNRSRVVTGS

-871 FSNKS
+871 ISNKS

-888 AITNNTILLVNSAFT
+888 AVTNNTLLLVNSAFT
-903 ANATGQTIQRRDGD
+903 ANATSQTIQRRDGD
-917 EASLTGYLFG
+917 EATLTGYLFG

-971 LDEADTVYEQE
+971 LAEADTVYEQE

-987 TTLQNSTFRANVK
+987 TSLQNSTFRANVK

-1005 TNVLRLYNYSGTIN
+1005 TNVLRLYNYSGSIN

-1028 NLYIDVDVSERV
+1028 NLFIDVDTTERV

-1102 KVLQDN
+1102 KVLQDD
-1108 TIYHNFSYVIQAEKD
+1108 TIYHNFSYIIQAEKD

-1147 AQSEDNAAIVLSSNA
+1147 AQSEDNAAIVLTSNA
-1162 DVFLPKYDSSRV
+1162 DVLLSKYDSSRV
-1174 SVLNSRSNTI
+1174 SVANSRSNTI
-1184 TGYGTDF
+1184 TGFGTDF

-1216 AFTSNSIGND
+1216 AFTANSIAND

-1240 SNTSLNV
+1240 SNTSLKV
-1247 EGDFIITGQGK
+1247 EGNFVITGQGR
-1258 ANSNTVYNAL
+1258 ANSNTVYSAL

-1275 PAVTGTAVLNPAITG
+1275 PAVTGTAVLNPAISG

-1369 IGTSFVGNVFIGDIF
+1369 SGTSFDTDIDIGDII
-1384 TVNNEIREVTFVSA
+1384 TVNSEIREVTFVSA

-1420 SNVVTGSGTNFDPQI
+1420 SNVVTGSGTNFNPQI
-1435 NVGDIITINSEP
+1435 NVGDIITINNEP
-1447 RTVTVVVNDTTLE
+1447 RRVTVVTNDTTLQ
-1460 VNSNYAYHATGASIY
+1460 VNANYTHHATGASIY
-1475 KQNNIILGSST
+1475 KQNNIILGAGT
-1486 NFTGQLAANDIIK
+1486 NFTGQLAANDIIT
-1499 VNNQIREVITVT
+1499 VNNQTREVITVT
-1511 DGTHITVNSPFI
+1511 DGTRVTVNAPFI

-1529 GIQKLQNTIVQI
+1529 SIHKLQNTIVQI

-1571 TGTVQVH
+1571 TGTVQIF

-1595 VVGDLVAVNN
+1595 VVGDFVTVNN

-1626 DAATGAT
+1626 DAATGTT

-1674 SLGTTLSGT
+1674 FIGQTLPGT